1 MKKNIITLTLGLMT
15 VIGAGAQER
24 RNWNFTHGW
33 SDETLAYIE
42 QNITAGGDWTLESP
56 GNYQIGDREAG
67 PLTVNIDGTA
77 WEIPETQGLQFGAT
91 SAKHIVIAYDNQLG
105 YHGKQFLWING
116 SKDQDYFTIPKVAG
130 GDKIFIV
137 YESHKTTEER
147 GVECTTEGIYVDGTT
162 DQTVSKTLAI
172 DTVVYSVPE
181 AYGSA
186 GVDVT
191 FKATG
196 GYHLYRVCVGQ
207 ELYDDEPVVEKDK
220 VAYIYDS
227 GFEGYDK
234 AADMPLDLIT
244 YELPNRIENMELVEI
259 DAAQAGGSVTKDSLM
274 AFEAVVVSGAIR
286 KDNSMAQ
293 TVKEAVAYVPMV
305 NLSPELYET
314 WGFAKAVQTGM
325 NTLYVDTTAA
335 KSPLFEPS
343 SASTRPYV
351 DEDGNFSMFI
361 SGDGAAGYEAPQGS
375 YFANDSVLAWAGST
389 PVIHVH
395 NMERNAYIMVPYT
408 YPMGEPDES
417 FIDILPNAIKMV
429 MQTKKAV
436 VKTAKPT
443 VTTTLKKLAT
453 EVKFDC
459 STPNTTY
466 RYTTDGSDP
475 ATNGTAYTGP
485 FLVTEGGTIV
495 KVVAQG
501 DGYLPSDVVS
511 SDPVEVKDQVA
522 TPVISVAQETG
533 KSTVT
538 IECATPGTEIYYNFS
553 GVADQVSAEL
563 YLEPIAITEHSTVY
577 AFAIDATG
585 ELIQSE
591 TAQEAMLISGK
602 EVRKDILSHFDAN
615 EQEWNPNAGSSR
627 GYFYYTE
634 GYRYFTDEVIG
645 QETGKTPDG
654 QRDTVYNVYATV
666 DSVLTHNTGNGWEA
680 RTEGQGIVWERTPS
694 GHIIADGSTYNPATV
709 ADDHG
714 ENTNCCVS
722 FDAVKQTADGR
733 NEPYTASIQST
744 VRFKGPFDVITY
756 ISNKENS
763 GKAAAE
769 LYVSTDT
776 LQADSWQKVGD
787 LQMGDI
793 KRIWK
798 RTLLS
803 YEGTDE
809 VFVKVA
815 SAGGMAAVFDIY
827 VKNHGELSEEY
838 EDMVSGISN
847 AQPDGEIVRTEIYSL
862 SGTRLP
868 AMKRGIN
875 IVKEV
880 YANGTVK
887 ARKVVVR

>member
-1 MKKNIITLTLGLMT
+1 MKRNIITLTLCLLT
-15 VIGAGAQER
+15 AIGAWAQGSS
-24 RNWNFTHGW
+24 NWNFTHRW
-33 SDETLAYIE
+33 SDETLANIE
-42 QNITAGGDWTLESP
+42 QNITAVGGWTLESP

-116 SKDQDYFTIPKVAG
+116 SKDQDYFTIPKVAAG
-130 GDKIFIV
+130 EKIFVV
-137 YESHKTTEER
+137 YESHNKEEGRGFKTTTD
-147 GVECTTEGIYVDGTT
+147 GVFIDGTT
-162 DQTVSKTLAI
+162 DQTATSTISI
-172 DTVVYSVPE
+172 DTAVFCVQEY
-181 AYGSA
+181 YGVE

-191 FKATG
+191 FQATAG
-196 GYHLYRVCVGQ
+196 IHLYRICVGQ

-259 DAAQAGGSVTKDSLM
+259 DAAQADGSVTKDSLM
-274 AFEAVVVSGAIR
+274 AFEAVVVSGAMR

-314 WGFAKAVQTGM
+314 WGYAKAVKTGM

-335 KSPLFEPS
+335 KSTLFEPS

-361 SGDGAAGYEAPQGS
+361 SGDGAAGYDAPQGS

-485 FLVTEGGTIV
+485 FLITEAGTIV

-538 IECATPGTEIYYNFS
+538 IECATPGAEIYYNFS
-553 GVADQVSAEL
+553 GVADPAAAEL
-563 YLEPIAITEHSTVY
+563 YLEPITMTQHSTVY
-577 AFAIDATG
+577 AFATNY
-585 ELIQSE
+585 ELVQSE
-591 TAQEAMLISGK
+591 VASCLVTVPGESVRIDTLAYMNSNDEAYPTG
-602 EVRKDILSHFDAN
+602 DICKAFS
-615 EQEWNPNAGSSR
+615 
-627 GYFYYTE
+627 YYTTE
-634 GYRYFTDEVIG
+634 QAVDGAG
-645 QETGKTPDG
+645 QPLYDDLGNPIYLPSDLVFYL
-654 QRDTVYNVYATV
+654 DF
-666 DSVLTHNTGNGWEA
+666 GNGWA
-680 RTEGQGIVWERTPS
+680 VGSMGQRINNQTTAATAEVGTGVYGPLT
-694 GHIIADGSTYNPATV
+694 IADHGATDGAMSFLTTKSDTDPAS
-709 ADDHG
+709 AWL
-714 ENTNCCVS
+714 
-722 FDAVKQTADGR
+722 
-733 NEPYTASIQST
+733 QST
-744 VRFKGPFDVITY
+744 VKLQAPFDVVVFMTGQGAY
-756 ISNKENS
+756 GDSNS
-763 GKAAAE
+763 LE
-769 LYVSTDT
+769 LLVSP
-776 LQADSWQKVGD
+776 DSTQWTSLGMFTTIEMKNIERKV
-787 LQMGDI
+787 M
-793 KRIWK
+793 
-798 RTLLS
+798 S
-803 YEGTDE
+803 YEGSDNVYIKLRSVCDE
-809 VFVKVA
+809 
-815 SAGGMAAVFDIY
+815 GMKSTAIRTMIFDLM
-827 VKNHGELSEEY
+827 VLNHGELSEEY

>member
-33 SDETLAYIE
+33 SDETLANIE
-42 QNITAGGDWTLESP
+42 QNITSGGDWTLESP
-56 GNYQIGDREAG
+56 GNYQIGNREAG

-116 SKDQDYFTIPKVAG
+116 SKDQDYFTIPKVAAG
-130 GDKIFIV
+130 EKIFVV
-137 YESHKTTEER
+137 YESHNKEEER
-147 GVECTTEGIYVDGTT
+147 GFKTTTDGVFIDGTT
-162 DQTVSKTLAI
+162 DQTATSTISI
-172 DTVVYSVPE
+172 DTAVFCVQEY
-181 AYGSA
+181 YGVES
-186 GVDVT
+186 VDVT
-191 FKATG
+191 FQATAG
-196 GYHLYRVCVGQ
+196 IHLYRICVGQ

-259 DAAQAGGSVTKDSLM
+259 DAAQADGSVTKDSLM
-274 AFEAVVVSGAIR
+274 AFEAVVVSGAMR
-286 KDNSMAQ
+286 RDNSMAQ

-314 WGFAKAVQTGM
+314 WGYAKAVKTGM

-335 KSPLFEPS
+335 KSTLFEPS

-361 SGDGAAGYEAPQGS
+361 SGDGAAGYDAPQGS
-375 YFANDSVLAWAGST
+375 YFANDSVLAWAGCT

-485 FLVTEGGTIV
+485 FLITEAGTIV

-538 IECATPGTEIYYNFS
+538 IECATPGAEIYYNFS
-553 GVADQVSAEL
+553 GVADPAAAEL
-563 YLEPIAITEHSTVY
+563 YLEPITMTQHSTVY
-577 AFAIDATG
+577 AFATNY
-585 ELIQSE
+585 ELVQSE
-591 TAQEAMLISGK
+591 VASCLVTVPGESVRIDTLAYMNSNDEAYPTG
-602 EVRKDILSHFDAN
+602 DICKAFS
-615 EQEWNPNAGSSR
+615 
-627 GYFYYTE
+627 YYTTE
-634 GYRYFTDEVIG
+634 QAVDGAG
-645 QETGKTPDG
+645 QPLYDDLGNPI
-654 QRDTVYNVYATV
+654 YLPS
-666 DSVLTHNTGNGWEA
+666 DSVFYLDFGNGWA
-680 RTEGQGIVWERTPS
+680 VGSMGQRINNQTTAATAEVGTGVYGPLT
-694 GHIIADGSTYNPATV
+694 IADHGATDGAMSFLTTKSDTDPAS
-709 ADDHG
+709 AWL
-714 ENTNCCVS
+714 
-722 FDAVKQTADGR
+722 
-733 NEPYTASIQST
+733 QST
-744 VRFKGPFDVITY
+744 VKLQAPFDVVVFMTGQGAY
-756 ISNKENS
+756 GDSNS
-763 GKAAAE
+763 LE
-769 LYVSTDT
+769 LLVSP
-776 LQADSWQKVGD
+776 DSTQWTSLGMFTTIEMKNIERKV
-787 LQMGDI
+787 M
-793 KRIWK
+793 
-798 RTLLS
+798 S
-803 YEGTDE
+803 YEGSDNVYIKLRSVCDE
-809 VFVKVA
+809 
-815 SAGGMAAVFDIY
+815 GMKSTAIRTMIFDLM
-827 VKNHGELSEEY
+827 VLNHGKLSEEY

>member
-24 RNWNFTHGW
+24 RNWNFTHGY

-91 SAKHIVIAYDNQLG
+91 DAKHIIVAYDNQNG
-105 YHGKQFLWING
+105 FHGKQFLWING
-116 SKDQDYFTIPKVAG
+116 SMDQDYFTIPKVAG

-259 DAAQAGGSVTKDSLM
+259 DAAQADGSVTKDSLM
-274 AFEAVVVSGAIR
+274 AFEAVVVSGAMR

-305 NLSPELYET
+305 NLSPELYDT
-314 WGFAKAVQTGM
+314 WGFAKAAKTGM

-335 KSPLFEPS
+335 KSTLFEPS

-485 FLVTEGGTIV
+485 FLVTEAGTIV

-538 IECATPGTEIYYNFS
+538 IECATPGAEIYYNFS
-553 GVADQVSAEL
+553 GVADPAAAEL
-563 YLEPIAITEHSTVY
+563 YLEPITMTQHSTVY
-577 AFAIDATG
+577 AFATNY
-585 ELIQSE
+585 ELVQSE
-591 TAQEAMLISGK
+591 VASCLVTVPGESVRIDTLAYMNSNDEAYPTG
-602 EVRKDILSHFDAN
+602 DICKAFS
-615 EQEWNPNAGSSR
+615 
-627 GYFYYTE
+627 YYTTE
-634 GYRYFTDEVIG
+634 QAVDGAG
-645 QETGKTPDG
+645 QPLYDDLGNPI
-654 QRDTVYNVYATV
+654 YLPS
-666 DSVLTHNTGNGWEA
+666 DSVFYLDFGNGWA
-680 RTEGQGIVWERTPS
+680 VGSMGQRINNQTTAATAEVGTGVYGPLT
-694 GHIIADGSTYNPATV
+694 IADHGATDGAMSFLTTKSDTDPAS
-709 ADDHG
+709 AWL
-714 ENTNCCVS
+714 
-722 FDAVKQTADGR
+722 
-733 NEPYTASIQST
+733 QST
-744 VRFKGPFDVITY
+744 VKLQAPFDVVVFMTGQGAY
-756 ISNKENS
+756 GDSNTL
-763 GKAAAE
+763 E
-769 LYVSTDT
+769 LLVSP
-776 LQADSWQKVGD
+776 DSTQWTSLGMFTTIEMKNIERKV
-787 LQMGDI
+787 M
-793 KRIWK
+793 
-798 RTLLS
+798 S
-803 YEGTDE
+803 YEGSDNVYIKLRSVCDE
-809 VFVKVA
+809 
-815 SAGGMAAVFDIY
+815 GMKSTAIRTMIFDLM
-827 VKNHGELSEEY
+827 VLNHGKLSEEY
-838 EDMVSGISN
+838 EDYADGIETVTPN
-847 AQPDGEIVRTEIYSL
+847 HGEPVRTEVYSIG
-862 SGTRLP
+862 GTRLP
-868 AMKRGIN
+868 NMQRGIN
-875 IVKEV
+875 IVKEI
-880 YANGTVK
+880 YADGSVK
-887 ARKVVVR
+887 ARKVVVK

>member
-33 SDETLAYIE
+33 SDETLANIE
-42 QNITAGGDWTLESP
+42 QNITSGGDWTLESP
-56 GNYQIGDREAG
+56 GNYQIGNREAG

-116 SKDQDYFTIPKVAG
+116 SKDQDYFTIPKVAAG
-130 GDKIFIV
+130 EKIFVV
-137 YESHKTTEER
+137 YESHNKEEER
-147 GVECTTEGIYVDGTT
+147 GFKATTDGVFIDGTT
-162 DQTVSKTLAI
+162 DQTATSTISI
-172 DTVVYSVPE
+172 DTAVFCVQEY
-181 AYGSA
+181 YGVES
-186 GVDVT
+186 VDVT
-191 FKATG
+191 FQATAG
-196 GYHLYRVCVGQ
+196 IHLYRICVGQ

-259 DAAQAGGSVTKDSLM
+259 DAAQADGSVTKDSLM
-274 AFEAVVVSGAIR
+274 AFEAVVVSGAMR

-314 WGFAKAVQTGM
+314 WGYAKAVKTGM

-335 KSPLFEPS
+335 KSTLFEPS

-361 SGDGAAGYEAPQGS
+361 SGDGAAGYDAPQGS

-485 FLVTEGGTIV
+485 FLITEAGTIV

-538 IECATPGTEIYYNFS
+538 IECATPGAEIYYNFS
-553 GVADQVSAEL
+553 GVADPAAAEL
-563 YLEPIAITEHSTVY
+563 YLEPITMTQHSTVY
-577 AFAIDATG
+577 AFATNY
-585 ELIQSE
+585 ELVQSE
-591 TAQEAMLISGK
+591 VASCLVTVPGESVRIDTLAYMNSNDEAYPTG
-602 EVRKDILSHFDAN
+602 DICKAFS
-615 EQEWNPNAGSSR
+615 
-627 GYFYYTE
+627 YYTTE
-634 GYRYFTDEVIG
+634 QAVDGAG
-645 QETGKTPDG
+645 QPLYDDLGNPI
-654 QRDTVYNVYATV
+654 YLPS
-666 DSVLTHNTGNGWEA
+666 DSVFYLDFGNGWA
-680 RTEGQGIVWERTPS
+680 VGSMGQRINNQTTAATAEVGTGVYGPLT
-694 GHIIADGSTYNPATV
+694 IADHGATDGAMSFLTTKSDTDPAS
-709 ADDHG
+709 AWL
-714 ENTNCCVS
+714 
-722 FDAVKQTADGR
+722 
-733 NEPYTASIQST
+733 QST
-744 VRFKGPFDVITY
+744 VKLQAPFDVVVFMTGQGAY
-756 ISNKENS
+756 GDSNS
-763 GKAAAE
+763 LE
-769 LYVSTDT
+769 LLVSP
-776 LQADSWQKVGD
+776 DSTQWTSLGMFTTIEMKNIERKV
-787 LQMGDI
+787 M
-793 KRIWK
+793 
-798 RTLLS
+798 S
-803 YEGTDE
+803 YEGSDNVYIKLRSVCDE
-809 VFVKVA
+809 
-815 SAGGMAAVFDIY
+815 GMKSTAIRTMIFDLM
-827 VKNHGELSEEY
+827 VLNHGKLSEEY

>member
-33 SDETLAYIE
+33 SDETLANIE
-42 QNITAGGDWTLESP
+42 QNITSGGGWTLESP

-67 PLTVNIDGTA
+67 PLTVNVNGEE
-77 WEIPETQGLQFGAT
+77 WVIPETQGLLFGAT

-116 SKDQDYFTIPKVAG
+116 SKDQDYFTIPKVAAG
-130 GDKIFIV
+130 EKIFVV
-137 YESHKTTEER
+137 YESHNKEEER
-147 GVECTTEGIYVDGTT
+147 GFKTTTDGVFIDGTT
-162 DQTVSKTLAI
+162 DQTATSTISI
-172 DTVVYSVPE
+172 DTAVFCVQEY
-181 AYGSA
+181 YGVES
-186 GVDVT
+186 VDVT
-191 FKATG
+191 FQATAG
-196 GYHLYRVCVGQ
+196 IHLYRICVGQ

-259 DAAQAGGSVTKDSLM
+259 DAAQADGSVTKDSLM
-274 AFEAVVVSGAIR
+274 AFEAVVVSGAMR

-314 WGFAKAVQTGM
+314 WGYAKAVKTGM

-335 KSPLFEPS
+335 KSTLFEPS

-361 SGDGAAGYEAPQGS
+361 SGDGAAGYDAPQGS

-485 FLVTEGGTIV
+485 FLITEAGTIV

-538 IECATPGTEIYYNFS
+538 IECATPGAEIYYNFS
-553 GVADQVSAEL
+553 GVADPAAAEL
-563 YLEPIAITEHSTVY
+563 YLEPITMTQHSTVY
-577 AFAIDATG
+577 AFATNY
-585 ELIQSE
+585 ELVQSE
-591 TAQEAMLISGK
+591 VASCLVTVPGESVRIDTLAYMNSNDEAYPTG
-602 EVRKDILSHFDAN
+602 DICKAFS
-615 EQEWNPNAGSSR
+615 
-627 GYFYYTE
+627 YYTTE
-634 GYRYFTDEVIG
+634 QAVDGAG
-645 QETGKTPDG
+645 QPLYDDLGNPI
-654 QRDTVYNVYATV
+654 YLPS
-666 DSVLTHNTGNGWEA
+666 DSVFYLDFGNGWA
-680 RTEGQGIVWERTPS
+680 VGSMGQRINNQTTAATAEVSTGVYGPLT
-694 GHIIADGSTYNPATV
+694 IADHGATDGAMSFLTTKSDTDPAS
-709 ADDHG
+709 AWL
-714 ENTNCCVS
+714 
-722 FDAVKQTADGR
+722 
-733 NEPYTASIQST
+733 QST
-744 VRFKGPFDVITY
+744 VKLQAPFDVVVFMTGQGAY
-756 ISNKENS
+756 GDSNS
-763 GKAAAE
+763 LE
-769 LYVSTDT
+769 LLVSP
-776 LQADSWQKVGD
+776 DSTQWTSLGMFTTIEMKNIERKV
-787 LQMGDI
+787 M
-793 KRIWK
+793 
-798 RTLLS
+798 S
-803 YEGTDE
+803 YEGSDNVYIKLRSVCDE
-809 VFVKVA
+809 
-815 SAGGMAAVFDIY
+815 GMKSTAIRTMIFDLM
-827 VKNHGELSEEY
+827 VLNHGELSEEY

-875 IVKEV
+875 IMKEV

>member
-33 SDETLAYIE
+33 SDETLANIE
-42 QNITAGGDWTLESP
+42 QNITAGGGWTLESP
-56 GNYQIGDREAG
+56 GNYQIGNREAG

-116 SKDQDYFTIPKVAG
+116 SKDQDYFTIPKVAAG
-130 GDKIFIV
+130 EKIFVV
-137 YESHKTTEER
+137 YESHNKEEER
-147 GVECTTEGIYVDGTT
+147 GFKTTTDGVFIDGTT
-162 DQTVSKTLAI
+162 DQTATSTISI
-172 DTVVYSVPE
+172 DTAVFCVQEY
-181 AYGSA
+181 YGVES
-186 GVDVT
+186 VDVT
-191 FKATG
+191 FQATAG
-196 GYHLYRVCVGQ
+196 IHLYRICVGQ

-259 DAAQAGGSVTKDSLM
+259 DAAQADGSVTKDSLM
-274 AFEAVVVSGAIR
+274 AFEAVVVSGAMR

-314 WGFAKAVQTGM
+314 WGYAKAVKTGM

-335 KSPLFEPS
+335 KSTLFEPS

-361 SGDGAAGYEAPQGS
+361 SGDGAAGYDAPQGS

-485 FLVTEGGTIV
+485 FLITEAGTIV

-538 IECATPGTEIYYNFS
+538 IECATPGAEIYYNFS
-553 GVADQVSAEL
+553 GVADPAAAEL
-563 YLEPIAITEHSTVY
+563 YLEPITMTQHSTVY
-577 AFAIDATG
+577 AFATNY
-585 ELIQSE
+585 ELVQSE
-591 TAQEAMLISGK
+591 VASCLVTVPGESVRIDTLAYMNSNDEAYPTG
-602 EVRKDILSHFDAN
+602 DICKAFS
-615 EQEWNPNAGSSR
+615 
-627 GYFYYTE
+627 YYTTE
-634 GYRYFTDEVIG
+634 QAVDGAG
-645 QETGKTPDG
+645 QPLYDDLGNPI
-654 QRDTVYNVYATV
+654 YLPS
-666 DSVLTHNTGNGWEA
+666 DSVFYLDFGNGWA
-680 RTEGQGIVWERTPS
+680 VGSMGQRINNQTTAATAEVGTGVYGPLT
-694 GHIIADGSTYNPATV
+694 IADHGATDGAMSFLTTKSDTDPAS
-709 ADDHG
+709 AWL
-714 ENTNCCVS
+714 
-722 FDAVKQTADGR
+722 
-733 NEPYTASIQST
+733 QST
-744 VRFKGPFDVITY
+744 VKLQAPFDVVVFMTGQGAY
-756 ISNKENS
+756 GDSNS
-763 GKAAAE
+763 LE
-769 LYVSTDT
+769 LLVSP
-776 LQADSWQKVGD
+776 DSTQWTSLGMFTTIEMKNIERKV
-787 LQMGDI
+787 M
-793 KRIWK
+793 
-798 RTLLS
+798 S
-803 YEGTDE
+803 YEGSDNVYIKLRSVCDE
-809 VFVKVA
+809 
-815 SAGGMAAVFDIY
+815 GMKSTAIRTMIFDLM
-827 VKNHGELSEEY
+827 VLNHGELSEEY

>member
-33 SDETLAYIE
+33 SDETLANIE
-42 QNITAGGDWTLESP
+42 QNITSGGDWTLESP
-56 GNYQIGDREAG
+56 GNYQIGNREAG

-116 SKDQDYFTIPKVAG
+116 SKDQDYFTIPKVAAG
-130 GDKIFIV
+130 EKIFVV
-137 YESHKTTEER
+137 YESHNKEEER
-147 GVECTTEGIYVDGTT
+147 GFKTTTDGVFIDGTT
-162 DQTVSKTLAI
+162 DQTATSTISI
-172 DTVVYSVPE
+172 DTAVFCVQEY
-181 AYGSA
+181 YGVES
-186 GVDVT
+186 VDVT
-191 FKATG
+191 FQATAG
-196 GYHLYRVCVGQ
+196 IHLYRICVGQ

-259 DAAQAGGSVTKDSLM
+259 DAAQADGSVTKDSLM
-274 AFEAVVVSGAIR
+274 AFEAVVVSGAMR

-314 WGFAKAVQTGM
+314 WGYAKAVKTGM

-335 KSPLFEPS
+335 KSTLFEPS

-361 SGDGAAGYEAPQGS
+361 SGDGAAGYDAPQGS

-485 FLVTEGGTIV
+485 FLITEAGTIV

-538 IECATPGTEIYYNFS
+538 IECATPGAEIYYNFS
-553 GVADQVSAEL
+553 GVADPAAAEL
-563 YLEPIAITEHSTVY
+563 YLEPITMTQHSTVY
-577 AFAIDATG
+577 AFATNY
-585 ELIQSE
+585 ELVQSE
-591 TAQEAMLISGK
+591 VASCLVTVPGESVRIDTLAYMNSNDEAYPTG
-602 EVRKDILSHFDAN
+602 DICKAFS
-615 EQEWNPNAGSSR
+615 
-627 GYFYYTE
+627 YYTTE
-634 GYRYFTDEVIG
+634 QAVDGAG
-645 QETGKTPDG
+645 QPLYDDLGNPI
-654 QRDTVYNVYATV
+654 YLPS
-666 DSVLTHNTGNGWEA
+666 DSVFYQDFGNGWA
-680 RTEGQGIVWERTPS
+680 VGSMGQRINNQTTAATAEIGTGVYGPLT
-694 GHIIADGSTYNPATV
+694 IADHGATDGAMSFLKTNSDTDPAS
-709 ADDHG
+709 AWL
-714 ENTNCCVS
+714 
-722 FDAVKQTADGR
+722 
-733 NEPYTASIQST
+733 QST
-744 VRFKGPFDVITY
+744 VKLQAPFDVVVFMTGQGAY
-756 ISNKENS
+756 GDSNS
-763 GKAAAE
+763 LE
-769 LYVSTDT
+769 LLVSP
-776 LQADSWQKVGD
+776 DSMQWTSLGMFTTIEMKNIERKV
-787 LQMGDI
+787 M
-793 KRIWK
+793 
-798 RTLLS
+798 S
-803 YEGTDE
+803 YEGSDNVYIKLRSVCDE
-809 VFVKVA
+809 
-815 SAGGMAAVFDIY
+815 GMKSTAIRTMIFDLM
-827 VKNHGELSEEY
+827 VLNHGELSEEY
-838 EDMVSGISN
+838 EDYADGIETVMPN
-847 AQPDGEIVRTEIYSL
+847 HGEPVRTEVYSIG
-862 SGTRLP
+862 GTRLP
-868 AMKRGIN
+868 NMQRGIN
-875 IVKEV
+875 IVKEI
-880 YANGTVK
+880 YADGSVK
-887 ARKVVVR
+887 ARKVVVK

>member
-1 MKKNIITLTLGLMT
+1 MKKNIITLTLGLLT
-15 VIGAGAQER
+15 AIGAWAQGSS
-24 RNWNFTHGW
+24 NWNFTHGW
-33 SDETLAYIE
+33 SEETLANIE
-42 QNITAGGDWTLESP
+42 QNITSGGDWTLESP
-56 GNYQIGDREAG
+56 GNYQIGNREAG

-116 SKDQDYFTIPKVAG
+116 SKDQDYFTIPKVAAG
-130 GDKIFIV
+130 EKIFVV
-137 YESHKTTEER
+137 YESHNKEEER
-147 GVECTTEGIYVDGTT
+147 GFKTTTDGVFIDGTT
-162 DQTVSKTLAI
+162 DQTATSTIGI
-172 DTVVYSVPE
+172 DTAVFCVQEY
-181 AYGSA
+181 YGVES
-186 GVDVT
+186 VDVT
-191 FKATG
+191 FQATAG
-196 GYHLYRVCVGQ
+196 IHLYRICVGQ
-207 ELYDDEPVVEKDK
+207 ELYDNEPVVEKDK

-259 DAAQAGGSVTKDSLM
+259 DAAQADGSVTKDSLM
-274 AFEAVVVSGAIR
+274 AFEAVVVSGAMR

-305 NLSPELYET
+305 SLSPELYET
-314 WGFAKAVQTGM
+314 WGYAKAVKTGM

-335 KSPLFEPS
+335 KSTLFEPS

-361 SGDGAAGYEAPQGS
+361 SGDGAAGYDAPQGS

-485 FLVTEGGTIV
+485 FLITEAGTIV

-538 IECATPGTEIYYNFS
+538 IECATPGAEIYYNFS
-553 GVADQVSAEL
+553 GVADPAAAEL
-563 YLEPIAITEHSTVY
+563 YLEPITMTQHSTVY

-627 GYFYYTE
+627 G
-634 GYRYFTDEVIG
+634 
-645 QETGKTPDG
+645 
-654 QRDTVYNVYATV
+654 
-666 DSVLTHNTGNGWEA
+666 
-680 RTEGQGIVWERTPS
+680 
-694 GHIIADGSTYNPATV
+694 
-709 ADDHG
+709 
-714 ENTNCCVS
+714 
-722 FDAVKQTADGR
+722 
-733 NEPYTASIQST
+733 
-744 VRFKGPFDVITY
+744 
-756 ISNKENS
+756 
-763 GKAAAE
+763 
-769 LYVSTDT
+769 
-776 LQADSWQKVGD
+776 
-787 LQMGDI
+787 
-793 KRIWK
+793 
-798 RTLLS
+798 
-803 YEGTDE
+803 
-809 VFVKVA
+809 
-815 SAGGMAAVFDIY
+815 
-827 VKNHGELSEEY
+827 
-838 EDMVSGISN
+838 
-847 AQPDGEIVRTEIYSL
+847 
-862 SGTRLP
+862 
-868 AMKRGIN
+868 
-875 IVKEV
+875 
-880 YANGTVK
+880 
-887 ARKVVVR
+887 

>member
-56 GNYQIGDREAG
+56 GNYQIGDREVG

-91 SAKHIVIAYDNQLG
+91 DAKHIIVAYDNQNG

-259 DAAQAGGSVTKDSLM
+259 DAAQADGSVTKDSLM
-274 AFEAVVVSGAIR
+274 AFEAVVVSGAMR

-305 NLSPELYET
+305 NLSTGLYET
-314 WGFAKAVQTGM
+314 WGYAKAVKTGM

-335 KSPLFEPS
+335 KSTLFEPS

-485 FLVTEGGTIV
+485 FLVTEAGTIV

-538 IECATPGTEIYYNFS
+538 IECTTPGAEIYYNFS
-553 GVADQVSAEL
+553 GVADLASAEL
-563 YLEPIAITEHSTVY
+563 YLEPITMTQHSTVY
-577 AFAIDATG
+577 AFATNY
-585 ELIQSE
+585 ELVQSE
-591 TAQEAMLISGK
+591 VASCLVTVPGESVRIDTLAYMNSNDEAYPTG
-602 EVRKDILSHFDAN
+602 DICKAFS
-615 EQEWNPNAGSSR
+615 
-627 GYFYYTE
+627 YYTTE
-634 GYRYFTDEVIG
+634 QAVDGAG
-645 QETGKTPDG
+645 QPLYDDLGNPI
-654 QRDTVYNVYATV
+654 YLPS
-666 DSVLTHNTGNGWEA
+666 DSVFYKDFGNGWA
-680 RTEGQGIVWERTPS
+680 VGSMGQRINNQTTAATAEVGTGVYGPLT
-694 GHIIADGSTYNPATV
+694 IADHGATDGAMSFLKTNSDTDPAS
-709 ADDHG
+709 AWL
-714 ENTNCCVS
+714 
-722 FDAVKQTADGR
+722 
-733 NEPYTASIQST
+733 QST
-744 VRFKGPFDVITY
+744 VKLQAPFDVVVFMTGQGAY
-756 ISNKENS
+756 GDSNS
-763 GKAAAE
+763 LE
-769 LYVSTDT
+769 LLVSP
-776 LQADSWQKVGD
+776 DSMQWTSLGMFTTIEMKNIERKV
-787 LQMGDI
+787 M
-793 KRIWK
+793 
-798 RTLLS
+798 S
-803 YEGTDE
+803 YEGSDNVYIKLRSVCDE
-809 VFVKVA
+809 
-815 SAGGMAAVFDIY
+815 GMKSTAIRTMIFDLM
-827 VKNHGELSEEY
+827 VLNHGELSEEY
-838 EDMVSGISN
+838 EDYADGIETVMPN
-847 AQPDGEIVRTEIYSL
+847 HGEPVRTEVYSIG
-862 SGTRLP
+862 GTRLP
-868 AMKRGIN
+868 NMQRGIN
-875 IVKEV
+875 IVKEI
-880 YANGTVK
+880 YADGSVK
-887 ARKVVVR
+887 ARKVVVK

>member
-91 SAKHIVIAYDNQLG
+91 DAKHIIVAYDNQNG

-147 GVECTTEGIYVDGTT
+147 GVECTTEGIYVDGAT

-259 DAAQAGGSVTKDSLM
+259 DAAQADGSVTKDSLM
-274 AFEAVVVSGAIR
+274 AFEAVVVSGAMR

-293 TVKEAVAYVPMV
+293 TMKEAVAYVPMV

-314 WGFAKAVQTGM
+314 WGYAMAVQTGM

-335 KSPLFEPS
+335 KSTLFEPS

-375 YFANDSVLAWAGST
+375 YFANDSVLAWASST

-485 FLVTEGGTIV
+485 FLVTEAGTIV

-553 GVADQVSAEL
+553 GVADPAAAEL
-563 YLEPIAITEHSTVY
+563 YLEPITMTQHSTVY
-577 AFAIDATG
+577 AFATNY
-585 ELIQSE
+585 ELVQSE
-591 TAQEAMLISGK
+591 VASCLVTVPGESVRIDTLAYMNSNDEAYPTG
-602 EVRKDILSHFDAN
+602 DICKAFS
-615 EQEWNPNAGSSR
+615 
-627 GYFYYTE
+627 YYTTE
-634 GYRYFTDEVIG
+634 QAVDGAG
-645 QETGKTPDG
+645 QPLYDDLGNPI
-654 QRDTVYNVYATV
+654 YLPS
-666 DSVLTHNTGNGWEA
+666 DSVFYKDFGNGWA
-680 RTEGQGIVWERTPS
+680 VGSMGQRINNQTTAATAEVGTGVYGPLT
-694 GHIIADGSTYNPATV
+694 IADHGATDGAMSFLKTNSDTDPAS
-709 ADDHG
+709 AWL
-714 ENTNCCVS
+714 
-722 FDAVKQTADGR
+722 
-733 NEPYTASIQST
+733 QST
-744 VRFKGPFDVITY
+744 VKLQAPFDVVVFMTGQGAY
-756 ISNKENS
+756 GDSNS
-763 GKAAAE
+763 LE
-769 LYVSTDT
+769 LLVSP
-776 LQADSWQKVGD
+776 DSMQWTSLGMFTTIEMKNIERKV
-787 LQMGDI
+787 M
-793 KRIWK
+793 
-798 RTLLS
+798 S
-803 YEGTDE
+803 YEGSDNVYIKLRSVCDE
-809 VFVKVA
+809 
-815 SAGGMAAVFDIY
+815 GMKSTAIRTMIFDLM
-827 VKNHGELSEEY
+827 VLNHGELSEEY
-838 EDMVSGISN
+838 EDYADGIETVMPN
-847 AQPDGEIVRTEIYSL
+847 HGEPVRTEVYSIG
-862 SGTRLP
+862 GTRMP
-868 AMKRGIN
+868 NMQRGIN
-875 IVKEV
+875 IVKEI
-880 YANGTVK
+880 YADGSVK
-887 ARKVVVR
+887 ARKVVVK

>member
-91 SAKHIVIAYDNQLG
+91 DAKHIIVAYDNQNG

-147 GVECTTEGIYVDGTT
+147 GVECTTEGIYVDGAT

-259 DAAQAGGSVTKDSLM
+259 DAAQADGSVTKDSLM
-274 AFEAVVVSGAIR
+274 AFEAVVVSGAMR

-314 WGFAKAVQTGM
+314 WSYAMAVQTGM

-335 KSPLFEPS
+335 KSTLFEPS

-361 SGDGAAGYEAPQGS
+361 SGDGADGYEAPQGS

-485 FLVTEGGTIV
+485 FLVTEAGTIV

-538 IECATPGTEIYYNFS
+538 IECATPGAEIYYNFS
-553 GVADQVSAEL
+553 GVADPAAAEL
-563 YLEPIAITEHSTVY
+563 YLEPITMTQHSTVY
-577 AFAIDATG
+577 AFATNY
-585 ELIQSE
+585 ELVQSE
-591 TAQEAMLISGK
+591 VASCLVTVPGESVRIDTLAYMNSNDEAYHTG
-602 EVRKDILSHFDAN
+602 DICKAFS
-615 EQEWNPNAGSSR
+615 
-627 GYFYYTE
+627 YYTTE
-634 GYRYFTDEVIG
+634 QAVDGAG
-645 QETGKTPDG
+645 QPLYDDLGNPI
-654 QRDTVYNVYATV
+654 YLPS
-666 DSVLTHNTGNGWEA
+666 DSVFYKDFGNGWA
-680 RTEGQGIVWERTPS
+680 VGSMGQRINNQTTAATAEVGTGVYGPLT
-694 GHIIADGSTYNPATV
+694 IADHGATDGAMSFLKTNSDTDPAS
-709 ADDHG
+709 AWL
-714 ENTNCCVS
+714 
-722 FDAVKQTADGR
+722 
-733 NEPYTASIQST
+733 QST
-744 VRFKGPFDVITY
+744 VKLQAPFDVVVFMTGQGAY
-756 ISNKENS
+756 GDSNS
-763 GKAAAE
+763 LE
-769 LYVSTDT
+769 LLVSP
-776 LQADSWQKVGD
+776 DSMQWTSLGMFTTIEMKNIERKV
-787 LQMGDI
+787 M
-793 KRIWK
+793 
-798 RTLLS
+798 S
-803 YEGTDE
+803 YEGSDNVYIKLRSVCDE
-809 VFVKVA
+809 
-815 SAGGMAAVFDIY
+815 GMKSTAIRTMIFDLM
-827 VKNHGELSEEY
+827 VLNHGELSEEY
-838 EDMVSGISN
+838 EDYADGIETVMPN
-847 AQPDGEIVRTEIYSL
+847 HGEPVRTEVYSIG
-862 SGTRLP
+862 GTRLP
-868 AMKRGIN
+868 NMQRGIN
-875 IVKEV
+875 IVKEI
-880 YANGTVK
+880 YADGSVK
-887 ARKVVVR
+887 ARKVVVK

>member
-1 MKKNIITLTLGLMT
+1 MKKIVTTSLCLLMAFAT
-15 VIGAGAQER
+15 TAQER
-24 RNWNFTHGW
+24 NNWNFTHGW
-33 SDETLAYIE
+33 SDETIVNIE
-42 QNITAGGDWTLESP
+42 QAVVNSDGWTIEKGHPEGRYVTDARTP
-56 GNYQIGDREAG
+56 GTE
-67 PLTVNIDGTA
+67 LTVNVDGQP
-77 WEIPETQGLQFGAT
+77 WVIPETKGLLFGA
-91 SAKHIVIAYDNQLG
+91 SSSNHIGIAFDDAYG
-105 YHGKQFLWING
+105 FWGKTFLWING
-116 SKDQDYFTIPKVAG
+116 SKTEDTFTIPNVNG
-130 GDKIFIV
+130 NDRIFIV
-137 YESHKTTEER
+137 YEPAMEGQTR
-147 GVECTTEGIYVDGTT
+147 GFKAITEGVYVDGTDPNDGIT
-162 DQTVSKTLAI
+162 QVETSVL
-172 DTVVYSVPE
+172 DTAVFKVEPL
-181 AYGSA
+181 YGMESTN
-186 GVDVT
+186 VT
-191 FKATG
+191 FQATAG
-196 GYHLYRVCVGQ
+196 FYIYRVCVGQ
-207 ELYDDEPVVEKDK
+207 ELDDDEPVVEKDK

-259 DAAQAGGSVTKDSLM
+259 DAAQADGSVTKDSLM
-274 AFEAVVVSGAIR
+274 AFEAVVVSGAMR

-305 NLSPELYET
+305 NLSPELYDT

-361 SGDGAAGYEAPQGS
+361 SGDGADGYEAPQGS

-459 STPNTTY
+459 STLNTTY

-485 FLVTEGGTIV
+485 FLVTEAGTIV

-553 GVADQVSAEL
+553 GVADPAAAEL
-563 YLEPIAITEHSTVY
+563 YLEPITMTQHSTVY
-577 AFAIDATG
+577 AFATNY
-585 ELIQSE
+585 ELVQSE
-591 TAQEAMLISGK
+591 VASCLVTVPGESVRIDTLAYMNSNDEAYPTG
-602 EVRKDILSHFDAN
+602 DICKAFS
-615 EQEWNPNAGSSR
+615 
-627 GYFYYTE
+627 YYTTE
-634 GYRYFTDEVIG
+634 QAVDGAG
-645 QETGKTPDG
+645 QPLYDDLGNPI
-654 QRDTVYNVYATV
+654 YLPS
-666 DSVLTHNTGNGWEA
+666 DSVFYQDFGNGWA
-680 RTEGQGIVWERTPS
+680 VGSMGQRINNQTTAATAEVGTGVYGPLT
-694 GHIIADGSTYNPATV
+694 IADHGATDGAMSFLKTNSDTDPAS
-709 ADDHG
+709 AWL
-714 ENTNCCVS
+714 
-722 FDAVKQTADGR
+722 
-733 NEPYTASIQST
+733 QST
-744 VRFKGPFDVITY
+744 VKLQAPFDVVVFMTGQGAY
-756 ISNKENS
+756 GDSNS
-763 GKAAAE
+763 LE
-769 LYVSTDT
+769 LLVSP
-776 LQADSWQKVGD
+776 DSMQWTSLGMFTTIEMKNIERKV
-787 LQMGDI
+787 M
-793 KRIWK
+793 
-798 RTLLS
+798 S
-803 YEGTDE
+803 YEGSDNVYIKLRSVCDE
-809 VFVKVA
+809 
-815 SAGGMAAVFDIY
+815 GMKSTAIRTMIFDLM
-827 VKNHGELSEEY
+827 VLNHGELSEEY
-838 EDMVSGISN
+838 EDYADGIETVMPN
-847 AQPDGEIVRTEIYSL
+847 HGEPVRTEVYSIG
-862 SGTRLP
+862 GTRLP
-868 AMKRGIN
+868 NMQRGIN
-875 IVKEV
+875 IVKEI
-880 YANGTVK
+880 YADGSVK
-887 ARKVVVR
+887 ARKVVVK

>member
-24 RNWNFTHGW
+24 RNWNFTHGY

-77 WEIPETQGLQFGAT
+77 WEIPETQGLIFGAT
-91 SAKHIVIAYDNQLG
+91 DAKHIIVAYDNQNG

-172 DTVVYSVPE
+172 DTVVYRVPE

-191 FKATG
+191 FNATG

-259 DAAQAGGSVTKDSLM
+259 DAAQADGSVTKDSLM

-305 NLSPELYET
+305 NLSPELYDT
-314 WGFAKAVQTGM
+314 WGFAKAAKTGM

-335 KSPLFEPS
+335 KSTLFEPS

-361 SGDGAAGYEAPQGS
+361 SGDGAAGYDAPQGS

-485 FLVTEGGTIV
+485 FLVTEAGTIV

-538 IECATPGTEIYYNFS
+538 IECATPGAEIYYNYS
-553 GVADQVSAEL
+553 GVADPAAAEL
-563 YLEPIAITEHSTVY
+563 YLEPITMTQHSTVY
-577 AFAIDATG
+577 AFATNY
-585 ELIQSE
+585 ELVQSE
-591 TAQEAMLISGK
+591 VASCLVTVPGESVRIDTLAYMNSNDEAYPTG
-602 EVRKDILSHFDAN
+602 DICKAFS
-615 EQEWNPNAGSSR
+615 
-627 GYFYYTE
+627 YYTTE
-634 GYRYFTDEVIG
+634 QAVDGAG
-645 QETGKTPDG
+645 QPLYDDLGNPI
-654 QRDTVYNVYATV
+654 YLPS
-666 DSVLTHNTGNGWEA
+666 DSVFYQDFGNGWA
-680 RTEGQGIVWERTPS
+680 VGSMGQRINNQTTAATAEIGTGVYGPLT
-694 GHIIADGSTYNPATV
+694 IADHGATDGAMSFLKTNSDTDPAS
-709 ADDHG
+709 AWL
-714 ENTNCCVS
+714 
-722 FDAVKQTADGR
+722 
-733 NEPYTASIQST
+733 QST
-744 VRFKGPFDVITY
+744 VKLQAPFDVVVFMTGQGAY
-756 ISNKENS
+756 GDSNS
-763 GKAAAE
+763 LE
-769 LYVSTDT
+769 LLVSP
-776 LQADSWQKVGD
+776 DSMQWTSLGMFTTIEMKNIERKV
-787 LQMGDI
+787 M
-793 KRIWK
+793 
-798 RTLLS
+798 S
-803 YEGTDE
+803 YEGSDNVYIKLRSVCDE
-809 VFVKVA
+809 
-815 SAGGMAAVFDIY
+815 GMKSTAIRTMIFDLM
-827 VKNHGELSEEY
+827 VLNHGELSEEY
-838 EDMVSGISN
+838 EDYADGIETVMPN
-847 AQPDGEIVRTEIYSL
+847 HGEPVRTEVYSIG
-862 SGTRLP
+862 GTRLP
-868 AMKRGIN
+868 NMQRGIN
-875 IVKEV
+875 IVKEI
-880 YANGTVK
+880 YADGSVK
-887 ARKVVVR
+887 ARKVVVK

>member
-1 MKKNIITLTLGLMT
+1 MKKIVTTSLCLLMAFAT
-15 VIGAGAQER
+15 TAQER
-24 RNWNFTHGW
+24 NNWNFTHGW
-33 SDETLAYIE
+33 SDETIVNIE
-42 QNITAGGDWTLESP
+42 QAVVNSDGWTIEKGHPEGRYVTDARTP
-56 GNYQIGDREAG
+56 GTE
-67 PLTVNIDGTA
+67 LTVNVDGQP
-77 WEIPETQGLQFGAT
+77 WVIPETKGLLFGA
-91 SAKHIVIAYDNQLG
+91 SSSNHIGIAFDDAYG
-105 YHGKQFLWING
+105 FWGKTFLWING
-116 SKDQDYFTIPKVAG
+116 SKTEDTFTIPNVNG
-130 GDKIFIV
+130 NDRIFIV
-137 YESHKTTEER
+137 YEPAMEGQTR
-147 GVECTTEGIYVDGTT
+147 GFKAITEGVYVDGTDPNDGIT
-162 DQTVSKTLAI
+162 QVETSVL
-172 DTVVYSVPE
+172 DTAVFKVEPL
-181 AYGSA
+181 YGMESTN
-186 GVDVT
+186 VT
-191 FKATG
+191 FQATAG
-196 GYHLYRVCVGQ
+196 FYIYRVCVGQ

-274 AFEAVVVSGAIR
+274 AFEAVVVSGAMR

-314 WGFAKAVQTGM
+314 WGYAKAVKTGM

-335 KSPLFEPS
+335 KSTLFEPS

-443 VTTTLKKLAT
+443 VTTTMKKLAT

-485 FLVTEGGTIV
+485 FLVTEAGTIV

-553 GVADQVSAEL
+553 GVADPAAAEL
-563 YLEPIAITEHSTVY
+563 YLEPITMTQHSTVY
-577 AFAIDATG
+577 AFATNY
-585 ELIQSE
+585 ELVQSE
-591 TAQEAMLISGK
+591 VASCLVTVPGESVRIDTLAYMNSNDEAYPTG
-602 EVRKDILSHFDAN
+602 DICKAFS
-615 EQEWNPNAGSSR
+615 
-627 GYFYYTE
+627 YYTTE
-634 GYRYFTDEVIG
+634 QAVDGAG
-645 QETGKTPDG
+645 QPLYDDLGNPI
-654 QRDTVYNVYATV
+654 YLPS
-666 DSVLTHNTGNGWEA
+666 DSVFYKDFGNGWA
-680 RTEGQGIVWERTPS
+680 VGSMGQRINNQTTAATAEVGTGVYGPLT
-694 GHIIADGSTYNPATV
+694 IADHGATDGAMSFLKTNSDTDPAS
-709 ADDHG
+709 AWL
-714 ENTNCCVS
+714 
-722 FDAVKQTADGR
+722 
-733 NEPYTASIQST
+733 QST
-744 VRFKGPFDVITY
+744 VKLQAPFDVVVFMTGQGAY
-756 ISNKENS
+756 GDSNTL
-763 GKAAAE
+763 E
-769 LYVSTDT
+769 LLVSP
-776 LQADSWQKVGD
+776 DSTQWTSLGMFTTIEMKNIERKV
-787 LQMGDI
+787 M
-793 KRIWK
+793 
-798 RTLLS
+798 S
-803 YEGTDE
+803 YEGSDNVYIKLRSVCDE
-809 VFVKVA
+809 
-815 SAGGMAAVFDIY
+815 GMKSTAIRTMIFDLM
-827 VKNHGELSEEY
+827 VLNHGELSEEY
-838 EDMVSGISN
+838 EDYADGIETVMPN
-847 AQPDGEIVRTEIYSL
+847 HGEPVRTEVYSIG
-862 SGTRLP
+862 GTRLP
-868 AMKRGIN
+868 NMQRGIN
-875 IVKEV
+875 IVKEI
-880 YANGTVK
+880 YADGSVK
-887 ARKVVVR
+887 ARKVVVK

>member
-33 SDETLAYIE
+33 SDETLANIE
-42 QNITAGGDWTLESP
+42 QNITSGGDWTLESP
-56 GNYQIGDREAG
+56 GNYQIGNREAG

-91 SAKHIVIAYDNQLG
+91 SAKHIIIAYDNQLG

-116 SKDQDYFTIPKVAG
+116 SKDQDYFTIPKVAAG
-130 GDKIFIV
+130 EKIFVV
-137 YESHKTTEER
+137 YESHNKEEER
-147 GVECTTEGIYVDGTT
+147 GFKATTDGVFIDGTT
-162 DQTVSKTLAI
+162 DQTATSTIGI
-172 DTVVYSVPE
+172 DTAVFYVQEY
-181 AYGSA
+181 YGVES
-186 GVDVT
+186 VDVT
-191 FKATG
+191 FQATAG
-196 GYHLYRVCVGQ
+196 IHLYRICVGQ

-234 AADMPLDLIT
+234 AADKPLDLIT

-259 DAAQAGGSVTKDSLM
+259 DAAQADGSVTKDSLM
-274 AFEAVVVSGAIR
+274 AFEAVVVSGAMR

-314 WGFAKAVQTGM
+314 WGYAKAVKTGM
-325 NTLYVDTTAA
+325 NTLYVDTTVA
-335 KSPLFEPS
+335 KSTLFEPS

-361 SGDGAAGYEAPQGS
+361 SGDGAAGYDAPQGS

-485 FLVTEGGTIV
+485 FLITEAGTIV

-538 IECATPGTEIYYNFS
+538 IECATPGAEIYYNFS
-553 GVADQVSAEL
+553 GVADPAAAEL
-563 YLEPIAITEHSTVY
+563 YLEPITMTQHSTVY
-577 AFAIDATG
+577 AFATNY
-585 ELIQSE
+585 ELVQSE
-591 TAQEAMLISGK
+591 VASCLVTVPGESVRIDTLAYMNSNDEAYPTG
-602 EVRKDILSHFDAN
+602 DICKAFS
-615 EQEWNPNAGSSR
+615 
-627 GYFYYTE
+627 YYTTE
-634 GYRYFTDEVIG
+634 QAVDGAG
-645 QETGKTPDG
+645 QPLYDDLGNPI
-654 QRDTVYNVYATV
+654 YLPS
-666 DSVLTHNTGNGWEA
+666 DSVFYLDFGNGWA
-680 RTEGQGIVWERTPS
+680 VGSMGQRINNQTTAATAEVGMGVYGPLT
-694 GHIIADGSTYNPATV
+694 IADHGATDGAMSFLTTKSDTDPAS
-709 ADDHG
+709 AWL
-714 ENTNCCVS
+714 
-722 FDAVKQTADGR
+722 
-733 NEPYTASIQST
+733 QST
-744 VRFKGPFDVITY
+744 VKLQAPFDVVVFMTGQGAY
-756 ISNKENS
+756 GDSNS
-763 GKAAAE
+763 LE
-769 LYVSTDT
+769 LLVSP
-776 LQADSWQKVGD
+776 DSTQWTSLGMFTTIEMKNIERKV
-787 LQMGDI
+787 M
-793 KRIWK
+793 
-798 RTLLS
+798 S
-803 YEGTDE
+803 YEGSDNVYIKLRSVCDE
-809 VFVKVA
+809 
-815 SAGGMAAVFDIY
+815 GMKSTAIRTMIFDLM
-827 VKNHGELSEEY
+827 VLNHGKLSEEY

>member
-1 MKKNIITLTLGLMT
+1 MKRNIITLTLGLMT

-33 SDETLAYIE
+33 SDETLANIE
-42 QNITAGGDWTLESP
+42 QNITSGGDWTLESP
-56 GNYQIGDREAG
+56 GNYQIGNREAG

-77 WEIPETQGLQFGAT
+77 WEIPETQGLLFGAT

-116 SKDQDYFTIPKVAG
+116 SKDQDYFTIPKVAAG
-130 GDKIFIV
+130 EKIFVV
-137 YESHKTTEER
+137 YESHNKEEER
-147 GVECTTEGIYVDGTT
+147 GFKATTDGVFIDGTT
-162 DQTVSKTLAI
+162 DQTATSTIGI
-172 DTVVYSVPE
+172 DTAVFCVQEY
-181 AYGSA
+181 YGVES
-186 GVDVT
+186 VDVT
-191 FKATG
+191 FQATAG
-196 GYHLYRVCVGQ
+196 IHLYRICVGQ
-207 ELYDDEPVVEKDK
+207 ELFDDEPMVEKDK

-259 DAAQAGGSVTKDSLM
+259 DAAQADGSVTKDSLM
-274 AFEAVVVSGAIR
+274 AFEAVVVSGAMR
-286 KDNSMAQ
+286 KDNSMTQ

-314 WGFAKAVQTGM
+314 WGYAKAVKTGM

-335 KSPLFEPS
+335 KSTLFEPS

-361 SGDGAAGYEAPQGS
+361 SGDGAAGYDAPQGS

-485 FLVTEGGTIV
+485 FLITEAGTIV

-538 IECATPGTEIYYNFS
+538 IECATPGAEIYYNFS
-553 GVADQVSAEL
+553 GVADPAAAEL
-563 YLEPIAITEHSTVY
+563 YLEPITMTQHSTVY
-577 AFAIDATG
+577 AFATNY
-585 ELIQSE
+585 ELVQSE
-591 TAQEAMLISGK
+591 VASCLVTVPGESVRIDTLAYMNSNDEAYPTG
-602 EVRKDILSHFDAN
+602 DICKAFS
-615 EQEWNPNAGSSR
+615 
-627 GYFYYTE
+627 YYTTE
-634 GYRYFTDEVIG
+634 QAVDGAG
-645 QETGKTPDG
+645 QPLYDDLGNPI
-654 QRDTVYNVYATV
+654 YLPS
-666 DSVLTHNTGNGWEA
+666 DSVFYLDFGNGWA
-680 RTEGQGIVWERTPS
+680 VGSMGQRINNQTTAATAEVGTGVYGPLT
-694 GHIIADGSTYNPATV
+694 IADHGATDGAMSFLTTKSDTDPAS
-709 ADDHG
+709 AWL
-714 ENTNCCVS
+714 
-722 FDAVKQTADGR
+722 
-733 NEPYTASIQST
+733 QST
-744 VRFKGPFDVITY
+744 VKLQAPFDVVVFMTGQGAY
-756 ISNKENS
+756 GDSNS
-763 GKAAAE
+763 LE
-769 LYVSTDT
+769 LLVSP
-776 LQADSWQKVGD
+776 DSTQWTSLGMFTTIEMKNIERKV
-787 LQMGDI
+787 M
-793 KRIWK
+793 
-798 RTLLS
+798 S
-803 YEGTDE
+803 YEGSDNVYIKLRSVCDE
-809 VFVKVA
+809 
-815 SAGGMAAVFDIY
+815 GMKSTAIRTMIFDLM
-827 VKNHGELSEEY
+827 VLNHGKLSEEY

>member
-1 MKKNIITLTLGLMT
+1 MKKIVTTSLCLLMAFAT
-15 VIGAGAQER
+15 TAQER
-24 RNWNFTHGW
+24 NNWNFTHGW
-33 SDETLAYIE
+33 SDETIVNIE
-42 QNITAGGDWTLESP
+42 QAVVNSDGWTIEKGHPEGRYVTDARTP
-56 GNYQIGDREAG
+56 GTE
-67 PLTVNIDGTA
+67 LTVNVDGQP
-77 WEIPETQGLQFGAT
+77 WVIPETKGLLFGA
-91 SAKHIVIAYDNQLG
+91 SSSNHIGIAFDDAYG
-105 YHGKQFLWING
+105 FWGKTFLWING
-116 SKDQDYFTIPKVAG
+116 SKTEDTFTIPNVNG
-130 GDKIFIV
+130 NDRIFIV
-137 YESHKTTEER
+137 YEPAMEGQTR
-147 GVECTTEGIYVDGTT
+147 GFKAITEGVYVDGTDPNDGIT
-162 DQTVSKTLAI
+162 QVETSVL
-172 DTVVYSVPE
+172 DTAVFKVEPL
-181 AYGSA
+181 YGMESTN
-186 GVDVT
+186 VT
-191 FKATG
+191 FQATAG
-196 GYHLYRVCVGQ
+196 FYIYRVCVGQ

-259 DAAQAGGSVTKDSLM
+259 DAAQAGGNVTKDSLM
-274 AFEAVVVSGAIR
+274 AFEAVVVSGAMR

-314 WGFAKAVQTGM
+314 WGYAKAVKTGM

-335 KSPLFEPS
+335 KSTLFEPS

-361 SGDGAAGYEAPQGS
+361 SGDGAAGYDAPQGS

-485 FLVTEGGTIV
+485 FLVTEAGTIV

-538 IECATPGTEIYYNFS
+538 IKCATPGAEIYYNFS
-553 GVADQVSAEL
+553 GVADPAAAEL
-563 YLEPIAITEHSTVY
+563 YLEPITMTQHSTVY
-577 AFAIDATG
+577 AFATNY
-585 ELIQSE
+585 ELVQSE
-591 TAQEAMLISGK
+591 VASCLVTVPGESVRIDTLAYMNSNDEAYPTG
-602 EVRKDILSHFDAN
+602 DICKAFS
-615 EQEWNPNAGSSR
+615 
-627 GYFYYTE
+627 YYTTE
-634 GYRYFTDEVIG
+634 QAVDGAG
-645 QETGKTPDG
+645 QPLYDDLGNPI
-654 QRDTVYNVYATV
+654 YLPS
-666 DSVLTHNTGNGWEA
+666 DSVFYKDFGNGWA
-680 RTEGQGIVWERTPS
+680 VGSMGQRINNQTTAATAEVGTGVYGPLT
-694 GHIIADGSTYNPATV
+694 IADHGATDGAMSFLKTNSDTDPAS
-709 ADDHG
+709 AWL
-714 ENTNCCVS
+714 
-722 FDAVKQTADGR
+722 
-733 NEPYTASIQST
+733 QST
-744 VRFKGPFDVITY
+744 VKLQAPFDVVVFMTGQGAY
-756 ISNKENS
+756 GDSNS
-763 GKAAAE
+763 LE
-769 LYVSTDT
+769 LLVSP
-776 LQADSWQKVGD
+776 DSMQWTSLGMFTTIEMKNIERKV
-787 LQMGDI
+787 M
-793 KRIWK
+793 
-798 RTLLS
+798 S
-803 YEGTDE
+803 YEGSDNVYIKLRSVCDE
-809 VFVKVA
+809 
-815 SAGGMAAVFDIY
+815 GMKSTAIRTMIFDLM
-827 VKNHGELSEEY
+827 VLNHGELSEEY
-838 EDMVSGISN
+838 KDYADGIETVMPN
-847 AQPDGEIVRTEIYSL
+847 HGEPVRTEVYSIG
-862 SGTRLP
+862 GTRLP
-868 AMKRGIN
+868 NMQRGIN
-875 IVKEV
+875 IVKEI
-880 YANGTVK
+880 YADGSVK
-887 ARKVVVR
+887 ARKVVVK

>member
-1 MKKNIITLTLGLMT
+1 MKKIVTTSLCLLMAFAT
-15 VIGAGAQER
+15 TAQER
-24 RNWNFTHGW
+24 NNWNFTHGW
-33 SDETLAYIE
+33 SDETIVNIE
-42 QNITAGGDWTLESP
+42 QAVVNSDGWTIEKGHPEGRYVTDARTP
-56 GNYQIGDREAG
+56 GTE
-67 PLTVNIDGTA
+67 LTVNVDGQP
-77 WEIPETQGLQFGAT
+77 WVIPETKGLLFGA
-91 SAKHIVIAYDNQLG
+91 SSSNHIGIAFDDAYG
-105 YHGKQFLWING
+105 FWGKTFLWING
-116 SKDQDYFTIPKVAG
+116 SKTEDTFTIPNVNG
-130 GDKIFIV
+130 NDRIFIV
-137 YESHKTTEER
+137 YEPAMEGQTR
-147 GVECTTEGIYVDGTT
+147 GFKAITEGVYVDGTDPNDGIT
-162 DQTVSKTLAI
+162 QVETSVL
-172 DTVVYSVPE
+172 DTAVFKVEPL
-181 AYGSA
+181 YGMESTN
-186 GVDVT
+186 VT
-191 FKATG
+191 FQATAG
-196 GYHLYRVCVGQ
+196 FYIYRVCVGQ

-274 AFEAVVVSGAIR
+274 AFEAVVVSGAMR

-314 WGFAKAVQTGM
+314 WGYAKAVKTGM

-335 KSPLFEPS
+335 KSTLFEPS

-443 VTTTLKKLAT
+443 VTTTMKKLAT

-485 FLVTEGGTIV
+485 FLVTEAGTIV

-553 GVADQVSAEL
+553 GVADPAAAEL
-563 YLEPIAITEHSTVY
+563 YLEPITMTQHSTVY
-577 AFAIDATG
+577 AFAINY
-585 ELIQSE
+585 ELVQSE
-591 TAQEAMLISGK
+591 VASCLVTVPGESVRIDTLAYMNSNDEAYPTG
-602 EVRKDILSHFDAN
+602 DICKAFS
-615 EQEWNPNAGSSR
+615 
-627 GYFYYTE
+627 YYTTE
-634 GYRYFTDEVIG
+634 QAVDGAG
-645 QETGKTPDG
+645 QPLYDDLGNPI
-654 QRDTVYNVYATV
+654 YLPS
-666 DSVLTHNTGNGWEA
+666 DSVFYKDFGNGWA
-680 RTEGQGIVWERTPS
+680 VGSMGQRINNQTTAATAEVGTGVYGPLT
-694 GHIIADGSTYNPATV
+694 IADHGATDGAMSFLKTNSDTDPAS
-709 ADDHG
+709 AWL
-714 ENTNCCVS
+714 
-722 FDAVKQTADGR
+722 
-733 NEPYTASIQST
+733 QST
-744 VRFKGPFDVITY
+744 VKLQAPFDVVVFMTGQGAY
-756 ISNKENS
+756 GDSNTL
-763 GKAAAE
+763 E
-769 LYVSTDT
+769 LLVSP
-776 LQADSWQKVGD
+776 DSTQWTSLGMFTTIEMKNIERKV
-787 LQMGDI
+787 M
-793 KRIWK
+793 
-798 RTLLS
+798 S
-803 YEGTDE
+803 YEGSDNVYIKLRSVCDE
-809 VFVKVA
+809 
-815 SAGGMAAVFDIY
+815 GMKSTAIRTMIFDLM
-827 VKNHGELSEEY
+827 VLNHGELSEEY
-838 EDMVSGISN
+838 EDYADGIETVMPN
-847 AQPDGEIVRTEIYSL
+847 HGEPVRTEVYSIG
-862 SGTRLP
+862 GTRLP
-868 AMKRGIN
+868 NMQRGIN
-875 IVKEV
+875 IVKEI
-880 YANGTVK
+880 YADGSVK
-887 ARKVVVR
+887 ARKVVVK

>member
-33 SDETLAYIE
+33 SDETLANIE
-42 QNITAGGDWTLESP
+42 QNITSGGDWTLESP
-56 GNYQIGDREAG
+56 GNYQIGNREAG

-116 SKDQDYFTIPKVAG
+116 SKDQDYFTTPKVAAG
-130 GDKIFIV
+130 EKIFVV
-137 YESHKTTEER
+137 YESHNKEEER
-147 GVECTTEGIYVDGTT
+147 GFKTTTDGVFIDGTT
-162 DQTVSKTLAI
+162 DQTATSTISI
-172 DTVVYSVPE
+172 DTAVFCVQEY
-181 AYGSA
+181 YGVES
-186 GVDVT
+186 VDVT
-191 FKATG
+191 FQATAG
-196 GYHLYRVCVGQ
+196 IHLYRICVGQ

-259 DAAQAGGSVTKDSLM
+259 DAAQADGSVTKDSLM
-274 AFEAVVVSGAIR
+274 AFEAVVVSGAMR

-314 WGFAKAVQTGM
+314 WGYAKAVKTGM

-335 KSPLFEPS
+335 KSTLFEPS

-361 SGDGAAGYEAPQGS
+361 SGDGAAGYDAPQGS

-485 FLVTEGGTIV
+485 FLITEAGTIV

-538 IECATPGTEIYYNFS
+538 IECATPGAEIYYNFS
-553 GVADQVSAEL
+553 GVADPAAAEL
-563 YLEPIAITEHSTVY
+563 YLEPITMTQHSTVY
-577 AFAIDATG
+577 AFATNY
-585 ELIQSE
+585 ELVQSE
-591 TAQEAMLISGK
+591 VASCLVTVPGESVRIDTLAYMNSNDEAYPTG
-602 EVRKDILSHFDAN
+602 DICKAFS
-615 EQEWNPNAGSSR
+615 
-627 GYFYYTE
+627 YYTTE
-634 GYRYFTDEVIG
+634 QAVDGAG
-645 QETGKTPDG
+645 QPLYDDLGNPI
-654 QRDTVYNVYATV
+654 YLPS
-666 DSVLTHNTGNGWEA
+666 DSVFYLDFGNGWA
-680 RTEGQGIVWERTPS
+680 VGSMGQRINNQTTAATAEVGTGVYGPLT
-694 GHIIADGSTYNPATV
+694 IADHGATDGAMSFLTTKSDTDPAS
-709 ADDHG
+709 AWL
-714 ENTNCCVS
+714 
-722 FDAVKQTADGR
+722 
-733 NEPYTASIQST
+733 QST
-744 VRFKGPFDVITY
+744 VKLQAPFDVVVFMTGQGAY
-756 ISNKENS
+756 GDSNS
-763 GKAAAE
+763 LE
-769 LYVSTDT
+769 LLVSP
-776 LQADSWQKVGD
+776 DSTQWTSLGMFTTIEMKNIERKV
-787 LQMGDI
+787 M
-793 KRIWK
+793 
-798 RTLLS
+798 S
-803 YEGTDE
+803 YEGSDNVYIKLRSVCDE
-809 VFVKVA
+809 
-815 SAGGMAAVFDIY
+815 GMKSTAIRTMIFDLM
-827 VKNHGELSEEY
+827 VLNHGELSEEY

>member
-24 RNWNFTHGW
+24 RNWNFTHGY

-77 WEIPETQGLQFGAT
+77 WEIPETLGLQFGAT
-91 SAKHIVIAYDNQLG
+91 DAKHIIVAYDNQNG

-147 GVECTTEGIYVDGTT
+147 GVECTTEGIYVDGAT

-259 DAAQAGGSVTKDSLM
+259 DAAQADGSVTKDSLM
-274 AFEAVVVSGAIR
+274 AFEAVVVSGAMR

-314 WGFAKAVQTGM
+314 WSYAMAVQTGM

-335 KSPLFEPS
+335 KSTLFEPS

-361 SGDGAAGYEAPQGS
+361 SGDGADGYEAPQGS

-485 FLVTEGGTIV
+485 FLVTEAGTIV

-511 SDPVEVKDQVA
+511 SDPVEVKDQVT

-538 IECATPGTEIYYNFS
+538 IECATPGAEIYYNFS
-553 GVADQVSAEL
+553 GVADPAAAEL
-563 YLEPIAITEHSTVY
+563 YLEPITMTQHSTVY
-577 AFAIDATG
+577 AFATNY
-585 ELIQSE
+585 ELVQSE
-591 TAQEAMLISGK
+591 VASCLVTVPGESVRIDTLAYMNSNDEAYPTG
-602 EVRKDILSHFDAN
+602 DICKAFN
-615 EQEWNPNAGSSR
+615 
-627 GYFYYTE
+627 YYTTE
-634 GYRYFTDEVIG
+634 QAVDEAG
-645 QETGKTPDG
+645 QPLYDDLGNPI
-654 QRDTVYNVYATV
+654 YLPS
-666 DSVLTHNTGNGWEA
+666 DSVFYKDFGNGWA
-680 RTEGQGIVWERTPS
+680 VGSMGQRINNQTTAASAEVGTGVYGPLT
-694 GHIIADGSTYNPATV
+694 IADHGATDGAMSFLTTKSDTDPAS
-709 ADDHG
+709 AWL
-714 ENTNCCVS
+714 
-722 FDAVKQTADGR
+722 
-733 NEPYTASIQST
+733 QST
-744 VRFKGPFDVITY
+744 VKLQAPFDVVIFMTSQGAY
-756 ISNKENS
+756 GDSNTL
-763 GKAAAE
+763 E
-769 LYVSTDT
+769 LLVSP
-776 LQADSWQKVGD
+776 DSTQWTSLGMFTTIEMKNIERKV
-787 LQMGDI
+787 M
-793 KRIWK
+793 
-798 RTLLS
+798 S
-803 YEGTDE
+803 YEGSDNVYIKLRSVCDE
-809 VFVKVA
+809 
-815 SAGGMAAVFDIY
+815 GMKSTAIRTMIFDLM
-827 VKNHGELSEEY
+827 VLNHGELSEEY

>member
-91 SAKHIVIAYDNQLG
+91 DAKHIIVAYDNQNG

-130 GDKIFIV
+130 GEKIFIV

-259 DAAQAGGSVTKDSLM
+259 DAAQAGGNVTKDSLM
-274 AFEAVVVSGAIR
+274 AFEAVVVSGAMR

-305 NLSPELYET
+305 NLSPELYDT
-314 WGFAKAVQTGM
+314 WGYAKAVQTGM

-335 KSPLFEPS
+335 KSTLFEPS

-389 PVIHVH
+389 PVVHVH

-485 FLVTEGGTIV
+485 FLVTEAGTIV

-511 SDPVEVKDQVA
+511 SDPVEVKDQVT

-538 IECATPGTEIYYNFS
+538 IECATPGAEIYYNFS
-553 GVADQVSAEL
+553 GVADPAAAEL
-563 YLEPIAITEHSTVY
+563 YLEPITMTQHSTVY
-577 AFAIDATG
+577 AFATNY
-585 ELIQSE
+585 ELVQSE
-591 TAQEAMLISGK
+591 VASCLVTVPGESVRIDTLAYMNSNDEAYPTG
-602 EVRKDILSHFDAN
+602 DICKAFS
-615 EQEWNPNAGSSR
+615 
-627 GYFYYTE
+627 YYTTE
-634 GYRYFTDEVIG
+634 QAVDGAG
-645 QETGKTPDG
+645 QPLYDDLGNPI
-654 QRDTVYNVYATV
+654 YLPS
-666 DSVLTHNTGNGWEA
+666 DSMFYQDFGNGWA
-680 RTEGQGIVWERTPS
+680 VGSMGQRINNQTTAATAEIGTGVYGPLT
-694 GHIIADGSTYNPATV
+694 IADHGATDGAMSFLKTNSDTDPAS
-709 ADDHG
+709 AWL
-714 ENTNCCVS
+714 
-722 FDAVKQTADGR
+722 
-733 NEPYTASIQST
+733 QST
-744 VRFKGPFDVITY
+744 VKLQAPFDVVVFMTGQSAY
-756 ISNKENS
+756 GDSNS
-763 GKAAAE
+763 LE
-769 LYVSTDT
+769 LLVSP
-776 LQADSWQKVGD
+776 DSMQWTSLGMFTTIEMKNIERKV
-787 LQMGDI
+787 M
-793 KRIWK
+793 
-798 RTLLS
+798 S
-803 YEGTDE
+803 YEGSDNVYIKLRSVCDE
-809 VFVKVA
+809 
-815 SAGGMAAVFDIY
+815 GMKSTAIRTMIFDLM
-827 VKNHGELSEEY
+827 VLNHGELSEEY
-838 EDMVSGISN
+838 EDYADGIETVMPN
-847 AQPDGEIVRTEIYSL
+847 HGEPVRTEVYSIG
-862 SGTRLP
+862 GTRLP
-868 AMKRGIN
+868 NMQRGIN
-875 IVKEV
+875 IVKEI
-880 YANGTVK
+880 YADGSVK
-887 ARKVVVR
+887 ARKVVVK

>member
-1 MKKNIITLTLGLMT
+1 MKRNIITLTLGLMT

-33 SDETLAYIE
+33 SDETLANIE
-42 QNITAGGDWTLESP
+42 QNITSGGDWTLESP
-56 GNYQIGDREAG
+56 GNYQIGNREAG

-116 SKDQDYFTIPKVAG
+116 SKDQDYFTIPKVAAG
-130 GDKIFIV
+130 EKIFVV
-137 YESHKTTEER
+137 YESHNKEEER
-147 GVECTTEGIYVDGTT
+147 GFKTTTDGVFIDGTT
-162 DQTVSKTLAI
+162 DQTATSTISI
-172 DTVVYSVPE
+172 DTAVFCVQEY
-181 AYGSA
+181 YGVES
-186 GVDVT
+186 VDVT
-191 FKATG
+191 FQATAG
-196 GYHLYRVCVGQ
+196 IHLYRICVGQ

-259 DAAQAGGSVTKDSLM
+259 DAAQADGSVTKDSLM
-274 AFEAVVVSGAIR
+274 AFEAVVVSGAMR

-314 WGFAKAVQTGM
+314 WGYAKAVKTGM

-335 KSPLFEPS
+335 KSTLFEPS

-361 SGDGAAGYEAPQGS
+361 SGDGAAGYDAPQGS

-485 FLVTEGGTIV
+485 FLITEAGTIV

-538 IECATPGTEIYYNFS
+538 IECATPGAEIYYNFS
-553 GVADQVSAEL
+553 GVADPAAAEL
-563 YLEPIAITEHSTVY
+563 YLEPITMTQHSTVY
-577 AFAIDATG
+577 AFATNY
-585 ELIQSE
+585 ELVQSE
-591 TAQEAMLISGK
+591 VASCLVTVPGESVRIDTLAYMNSNDEAYPTG
-602 EVRKDILSHFDAN
+602 DICKAFS
-615 EQEWNPNAGSSR
+615 
-627 GYFYYTE
+627 YYTTE
-634 GYRYFTDEVIG
+634 QAVDGAG
-645 QETGKTPDG
+645 QPLYDDLGNPI
-654 QRDTVYNVYATV
+654 YLPS
-666 DSVLTHNTGNGWEA
+666 DSVFYLDFGNGWA
-680 RTEGQGIVWERTPS
+680 VGSMGQRINNQTTAATAEVGTGVYGPLT
-694 GHIIADGSTYNPATV
+694 IADHGATDGAMSFLTTKSDTDPAS
-709 ADDHG
+709 AWL
-714 ENTNCCVS
+714 
-722 FDAVKQTADGR
+722 
-733 NEPYTASIQST
+733 QST
-744 VRFKGPFDVITY
+744 VKLQAPFDVVVFMTGQGAY
-756 ISNKENS
+756 GDSNS
-763 GKAAAE
+763 LE
-769 LYVSTDT
+769 LLVSP
-776 LQADSWQKVGD
+776 DSTQWTSLGMFTTIEMKNIERKV
-787 LQMGDI
+787 M
-793 KRIWK
+793 
-798 RTLLS
+798 S
-803 YEGTDE
+803 YEDSDNVYIKLRSVCDE
-809 VFVKVA
+809 
-815 SAGGMAAVFDIY
+815 GMKSTAIRTMIFDLM
-827 VKNHGELSEEY
+827 VLNHGKLSEEY

>member
-24 RNWNFTHGW
+24 RNWNFTHGY

-56 GNYQIGDREAG
+56 GNYQIGDRKVG

-77 WEIPETQGLQFGAT
+77 WEIPETQGLIFGAT
-91 SAKHIVIAYDNQLG
+91 DAKHIIVAYDNQNG

-259 DAAQAGGSVTKDSLM
+259 DAAQAGGNVTKDSLM
-274 AFEAVVVSGAIR
+274 AFEAVVVSGAMR

-314 WGFAKAVQTGM
+314 WGFAKAVKTGM

-335 KSPLFEPS
+335 KSTLFEPS

-429 MQTKKAV
+429 MQTKKTV

-475 ATNGTAYTGP
+475 ATNGTAYTGQ
-485 FLVTEGGTIV
+485 FLVTEAGTIV

-538 IECATPGTEIYYNFS
+538 IECATPGAEIYYNFS
-553 GVADQVSAEL
+553 GVADPAAAEL
-563 YLEPIAITEHSTVY
+563 YLEPITMTQHSTVY
-577 AFAIDATG
+577 AFATNY
-585 ELIQSE
+585 ELVQSE
-591 TAQEAMLISGK
+591 VASCLVTVPGESVRIDTLAYMNSNDEAYPTG
-602 EVRKDILSHFDAN
+602 DICKAFS
-615 EQEWNPNAGSSR
+615 
-627 GYFYYTE
+627 YYTTE
-634 GYRYFTDEVIG
+634 QAVDGAG
-645 QETGKTPDG
+645 QPLYDDLGNPI
-654 QRDTVYNVYATV
+654 YLPS
-666 DSVLTHNTGNGWEA
+666 DSVFYKDFGNGWA
-680 RTEGQGIVWERTPS
+680 VGSMGQRINNQTTAATAEVGTGVYGPLT
-694 GHIIADGSTYNPATV
+694 IADHGATDGAMSFLKTNSDTDPAS
-709 ADDHG
+709 AWL
-714 ENTNCCVS
+714 
-722 FDAVKQTADGR
+722 
-733 NEPYTASIQST
+733 QST
-744 VRFKGPFDVITY
+744 VKLQAPFDVVVFMTGQGAY
-756 ISNKENS
+756 GDSNS
-763 GKAAAE
+763 LE
-769 LYVSTDT
+769 LLVSP
-776 LQADSWQKVGD
+776 DSMQWTSLGMFTTIEMKNIERKV
-787 LQMGDI
+787 M
-793 KRIWK
+793 
-798 RTLLS
+798 S
-803 YEGTDE
+803 YEGSDNVYIKLRSVCDE
-809 VFVKVA
+809 
-815 SAGGMAAVFDIY
+815 GMKSTAIRTMIFDLM
-827 VKNHGELSEEY
+827 VLNHGELSEEY
-838 EDMVSGISN
+838 EDYADGIETVMPN
-847 AQPDGEIVRTEIYSL
+847 HGEPVRTEVYSIG
-862 SGTRLP
+862 GTRLP
-868 AMKRGIN
+868 NMQRGIN
-875 IVKEV
+875 IVKEI
-880 YANGTVK
+880 YADGSVK
-887 ARKVVVR
+887 ARKVVVK

>member
-33 SDETLAYIE
+33 SDETLANIE
-42 QNITAGGDWTLESP
+42 QNITAGGGWTLESP
-56 GNYQIGDREAG
+56 GNYQIGNREAG

-116 SKDQDYFTIPKVAG
+116 SKDQDYFTIPKVAAG
-130 GDKIFIV
+130 EKIFVV
-137 YESHKTTEER
+137 YESHNKEEER
-147 GVECTTEGIYVDGTT
+147 GFKTTTDGVFIDGTT
-162 DQTVSKTLAI
+162 DQTATSTISI
-172 DTVVYSVPE
+172 DTAVFCVQEY
-181 AYGSA
+181 YGVES
-186 GVDVT
+186 VDVT
-191 FKATG
+191 FQATAG
-196 GYHLYRVCVGQ
+196 IHLYRICVGQ

-259 DAAQAGGSVTKDSLM
+259 DAAQADGSVTKDSLM
-274 AFEAVVVSGAIR
+274 AFEAVVVSGAMR

-314 WGFAKAVQTGM
+314 WGYAKAVKTGM

-335 KSPLFEPS
+335 KSTLFEPS

-361 SGDGAAGYEAPQGS
+361 SGDGAAGYDAPQGS

-485 FLVTEGGTIV
+485 FLITEAGTIV

-501 DGYLPSDVVS
+501 DEYLPSDVVS

-538 IECATPGTEIYYNFS
+538 IECATPGAEIYYNFS
-553 GVADQVSAEL
+553 GVADPAAAEL
-563 YLEPIAITEHSTVY
+563 YLEPITMTQHSTVY
-577 AFAIDATG
+577 AFATNY
-585 ELIQSE
+585 ELVQSE
-591 TAQEAMLISGK
+591 VASCLVTVPGESVRIDTLAYMNSNDEAYPTG
-602 EVRKDILSHFDAN
+602 DICKAFS
-615 EQEWNPNAGSSR
+615 
-627 GYFYYTE
+627 YYTTE
-634 GYRYFTDEVIG
+634 QAVDGAG
-645 QETGKTPDG
+645 QPLYDDLGNPI
-654 QRDTVYNVYATV
+654 YLPS
-666 DSVLTHNTGNGWEA
+666 DSVFYLDFGNGWA
-680 RTEGQGIVWERTPS
+680 VGSMGQRINNQTTAATAEVGTGVYGPLT
-694 GHIIADGSTYNPATV
+694 IADHGATDGAMSFLTTKSDTDPAS
-709 ADDHG
+709 AWL
-714 ENTNCCVS
+714 
-722 FDAVKQTADGR
+722 
-733 NEPYTASIQST
+733 QST
-744 VRFKGPFDVITY
+744 VKLQAPFDVVVFMTGQGAY
-756 ISNKENS
+756 GDSNS
-763 GKAAAE
+763 LE
-769 LYVSTDT
+769 LLVSP
-776 LQADSWQKVGD
+776 DSTQWTSLGMFTTIEMKNIERKV
-787 LQMGDI
+787 M
-793 KRIWK
+793 
-798 RTLLS
+798 S
-803 YEGTDE
+803 YEGSDNVYIKLRSVCDE
-809 VFVKVA
+809 
-815 SAGGMAAVFDIY
+815 GMKSTAIRTMIFDLM
-827 VKNHGELSEEY
+827 VLNHGKLSEEY

>member
-33 SDETLAYIE
+33 SDETLANIE
-42 QNITAGGDWTLESP
+42 QNITSGGGWTLESP
-56 GNYQIGDREAG
+56 GNYQIGNREAG

-116 SKDQDYFTIPKVAG
+116 SKDQDYFTIPKVAAG
-130 GDKIFIV
+130 EKIFVV
-137 YESHKTTEER
+137 YESHNKEEER
-147 GVECTTEGIYVDGTT
+147 GFKTTTDGVFIDGTT
-162 DQTVSKTLAI
+162 DQTATSTISI
-172 DTVVYSVPE
+172 DTAVFCVQEY
-181 AYGSA
+181 YGVES
-186 GVDVT
+186 VDVT
-191 FKATG
+191 FQATAG
-196 GYHLYRVCVGQ
+196 IHLYRICVGQ

-259 DAAQAGGSVTKDSLM
+259 DAAQADGSVTKDSLM
-274 AFEAVVVSGAIR
+274 AFEAVVVSGAMR

-314 WGFAKAVQTGM
+314 WGYAKAVKTGM

-335 KSPLFEPS
+335 KSTLFEPS

-361 SGDGAAGYEAPQGS
+361 SGDGAAGYDAPQGS

-485 FLVTEGGTIV
+485 FLITEAGTIV

-538 IECATPGTEIYYNFS
+538 IECATPGAEIYYNFS
-553 GVADQVSAEL
+553 GVADPAAAEL
-563 YLEPIAITEHSTVY
+563 YLEPITMTQHSTVY
-577 AFAIDATG
+577 AFATNY
-585 ELIQSE
+585 ELVQSE
-591 TAQEAMLISGK
+591 VASCLVTVPGESVRIDTLAYMNSNDEAYPTG
-602 EVRKDILSHFDAN
+602 DICKAFS
-615 EQEWNPNAGSSR
+615 
-627 GYFYYTE
+627 YYTTE
-634 GYRYFTDEVIG
+634 QAVDGAG
-645 QETGKTPDG
+645 QPLYDDLGNPI
-654 QRDTVYNVYATV
+654 YLPS
-666 DSVLTHNTGNGWEA
+666 DSVFYLDFGNGWA
-680 RTEGQGIVWERTPS
+680 VGSMGQRINNQTTAATAEVGTGVYGPLT
-694 GHIIADGSTYNPATV
+694 IADHGATDGAMSFLTTKSDTDPAS
-709 ADDHG
+709 AWL
-714 ENTNCCVS
+714 
-722 FDAVKQTADGR
+722 
-733 NEPYTASIQST
+733 QST
-744 VRFKGPFDVITY
+744 VKLQAPFDVVVFMTGQGAY
-756 ISNKENS
+756 GDSNS
-763 GKAAAE
+763 LE
-769 LYVSTDT
+769 LLVSP
-776 LQADSWQKVGD
+776 DSTQWTSLGMFTTIEMKNIERKV
-787 LQMGDI
+787 M
-793 KRIWK
+793 
-798 RTLLS
+798 S
-803 YEGTDE
+803 YEGSDNVYIKLRSVCDE
-809 VFVKVA
+809 
-815 SAGGMAAVFDIY
+815 GMKSTAIRTMIFDLM
-827 VKNHGELSEEY
+827 VLNHGKLSEEY

>member
-33 SDETLAYIE
+33 SDETLANIE
-42 QNITAGGDWTLESP
+42 QNITAGGGWTLESP
-56 GNYQIGDREAG
+56 GNYQIGNREAG

-116 SKDQDYFTIPKVAG
+116 SKDQDYFTIPKVAAG
-130 GDKIFIV
+130 EKIFVV
-137 YESHKTTEER
+137 YESHNKEEER
-147 GVECTTEGIYVDGTT
+147 GFKTTTDGVFIDGTT
-162 DQTVSKTLAI
+162 DQTATSTISI
-172 DTVVYSVPE
+172 DTAVFCVQEY
-181 AYGSA
+181 YGVES
-186 GVDVT
+186 VDVT
-191 FKATG
+191 FQATAG
-196 GYHLYRVCVGQ
+196 IHLYRICVDQ
-207 ELYDDEPVVEKDK
+207 ELFDDEPVVEKDK

-259 DAAQAGGSVTKDSLM
+259 DAAQADGSVTKDSLM
-274 AFEAVVVSGAIR
+274 AFKAVVVSGAMR

-314 WGFAKAVQTGM
+314 WGYAKAVKTGM

-335 KSPLFEPS
+335 KSTLFEPS

-361 SGDGAAGYEAPQGS
+361 SGDGAAGYDAPQGA

-485 FLVTEGGTIV
+485 FLITEAGTIV

-538 IECATPGTEIYYNFS
+538 IECATTGAEIYYNFS
-553 GVADQVSAEL
+553 GVADPAAAEL
-563 YLEPIAITEHSTVY
+563 YLEPITMTQHSTVY
-577 AFAIDATG
+577 AFATNY
-585 ELIQSE
+585 ELVQSE
-591 TAQEAMLISGK
+591 VASCLVTVPGESVRIDTLAYMNSNDEAYPTG
-602 EVRKDILSHFDAN
+602 DICKAFS
-615 EQEWNPNAGSSR
+615 
-627 GYFYYTE
+627 YYTTE
-634 GYRYFTDEVIG
+634 QAVDGAG
-645 QETGKTPDG
+645 QPLYDDLGNPI
-654 QRDTVYNVYATV
+654 YLPS
-666 DSVLTHNTGNGWEA
+666 DSVFYLDFGNGWA
-680 RTEGQGIVWERTPS
+680 VGSMGQRINNQTTAATAEVGTGVYGPLT
-694 GHIIADGSTYNPATV
+694 IADHGATDGAMSFLTTKSDTDPAS
-709 ADDHG
+709 AWL
-714 ENTNCCVS
+714 
-722 FDAVKQTADGR
+722 
-733 NEPYTASIQST
+733 QST
-744 VRFKGPFDVITY
+744 VKLQAPFDVVVFMTGQGAY
-756 ISNKENS
+756 GDSNS
-763 GKAAAE
+763 LE
-769 LYVSTDT
+769 LLVSP
-776 LQADSWQKVGD
+776 DSTQWTSLGMFTTIEMKNIERKV
-787 LQMGDI
+787 M
-793 KRIWK
+793 
-798 RTLLS
+798 S
-803 YEGTDE
+803 YEGSDNVYIKLRSVCDE
-809 VFVKVA
+809 
-815 SAGGMAAVFDIY
+815 GMKSTAIRTMIFDLM
-827 VKNHGELSEEY
+827 VLNHGKLSEEY

>member
-33 SDETLAYIE
+33 SDETLANIE
-42 QNITAGGDWTLESP
+42 QNITSGGDWTLESP
-56 GNYQIGDREAG
+56 GNYQIGNREAG

-116 SKDQDYFTIPKVAG
+116 SKDQDYFTIPKVAAG
-130 GDKIFIV
+130 EKIFVV
-137 YESHKTTEER
+137 YESHNKEEER
-147 GVECTTEGIYVDGTT
+147 GFKTTTDGVFIDGTT
-162 DQTVSKTLAI
+162 DQTATSTISI
-172 DTVVYSVPE
+172 DTAVFCVQEY
-181 AYGSA
+181 YGVES
-186 GVDVT
+186 VDVT
-191 FKATG
+191 FQATAG
-196 GYHLYRVCVGQ
+196 IHLYRICVGQ

-259 DAAQAGGSVTKDSLM
+259 DAAQADGSVTKDSLM
-274 AFEAVVVSGAIR
+274 AFEAVVVSGAMR

-314 WGFAKAVQTGM
+314 WGYAKAVKTGM

-335 KSPLFEPS
+335 KSTLFEPS

-361 SGDGAAGYEAPQGS
+361 SGDGAAGYDAPQGS
-375 YFANDSVLAWAGST
+375 YFANDSVLAWASST

-485 FLVTEGGTIV
+485 FLITEAGTIV

-538 IECATPGTEIYYNFS
+538 IECATPGAEIYYNFS
-553 GVADQVSAEL
+553 GVADPAAAEL
-563 YLEPIAITEHSTVY
+563 YLEPITMTQHSTVY
-577 AFAIDATG
+577 AFATNY
-585 ELIQSE
+585 ELVQSE
-591 TAQEAMLISGK
+591 VASCLVTVPGESVRIDTLAYMNSNDEAYPTG
-602 EVRKDILSHFDAN
+602 DICKAFS
-615 EQEWNPNAGSSR
+615 
-627 GYFYYTE
+627 YYTTE
-634 GYRYFTDEVIG
+634 QAVDGAG
-645 QETGKTPDG
+645 QPLYDDLGNPI
-654 QRDTVYNVYATV
+654 YLPS
-666 DSVLTHNTGNGWEA
+666 DSVFYLDFGNGWA
-680 RTEGQGIVWERTPS
+680 VGSMGQRINNQTTAATAEVGTGVYGPLT
-694 GHIIADGSTYNPATV
+694 IAYHGATDGAMSFLTTKSDTDPAS
-709 ADDHG
+709 AWL
-714 ENTNCCVS
+714 
-722 FDAVKQTADGR
+722 
-733 NEPYTASIQST
+733 QST
-744 VRFKGPFDVITY
+744 VKLQAPFDVVVFMTGQGAY
-756 ISNKENS
+756 GDSNS
-763 GKAAAE
+763 LE
-769 LYVSTDT
+769 LLVSP
-776 LQADSWQKVGD
+776 DSTQWTSLGMFTTIEMKNIERKV
-787 LQMGDI
+787 M
-793 KRIWK
+793 
-798 RTLLS
+798 S
-803 YEGTDE
+803 YEGSDNVYIKLRSVCDE
-809 VFVKVA
+809 
-815 SAGGMAAVFDIY
+815 GMKSTAIRTMIFDLM
-827 VKNHGELSEEY
+827 VLNHGELSEEY

>member
-33 SDETLAYIE
+33 SDETLANIE
-42 QNITAGGDWTLESP
+42 QNITSGGDWTLESP
-56 GNYQIGDREAG
+56 GNYQIGNREAG

-116 SKDQDYFTIPKVAG
+116 SKDQDYFTIPKVAAG
-130 GDKIFIV
+130 EKIFVV
-137 YESHKTTEER
+137 YESHNKEEER
-147 GVECTTEGIYVDGTT
+147 GFKTTTDGVFIDGTT
-162 DQTVSKTLAI
+162 DQTATSTISI
-172 DTVVYSVPE
+172 DTAVFCVQEY
-181 AYGSA
+181 YGVES
-186 GVDVT
+186 VDVT
-191 FKATG
+191 FQATAG
-196 GYHLYRVCVGQ
+196 IHLYRICVGQ

-259 DAAQAGGSVTKDSLM
+259 DAAQADGSVTKDSLM
-274 AFEAVVVSGAIR
+274 AFEAVVVSGAMR

-314 WGFAKAVQTGM
+314 WGYAKAVKTGM

-335 KSPLFEPS
+335 KSTLFEPS

-361 SGDGAAGYEAPQGS
+361 SGDGAAGYDAPQGS

-466 RYTTDGSDP
+466 KYTTDGSDP

-485 FLVTEGGTIV
+485 FLITEAGTIV

-538 IECATPGTEIYYNFS
+538 IECATSGAEIYYNFS
-553 GVADQVSAEL
+553 GVADPAAAEL
-563 YLEPIAITEHSTVY
+563 YLEPITMTQHSTVY
-577 AFAIDATG
+577 AFATNY
-585 ELIQSE
+585 ELVQSE
-591 TAQEAMLISGK
+591 VASCLVTVPGENVRIDTLAYMNSNDEAYPTG
-602 EVRKDILSHFDAN
+602 DICKAFS
-615 EQEWNPNAGSSR
+615 
-627 GYFYYTE
+627 YYTTE
-634 GYRYFTDEVIG
+634 QAVDGAG
-645 QETGKTPDG
+645 QPLYDDLGNPI
-654 QRDTVYNVYATV
+654 YLPS
-666 DSVLTHNTGNGWEA
+666 DSVFYLDFGNGWA
-680 RTEGQGIVWERTPS
+680 VGSMGQRINNQTTAASAEVGTGVYGPLT
-694 GHIIADGSTYNPATV
+694 IADHGATDGAMSFLTTKSDTDPAS
-709 ADDHG
+709 AWL
-714 ENTNCCVS
+714 
-722 FDAVKQTADGR
+722 
-733 NEPYTASIQST
+733 QST
-744 VRFKGPFDVITY
+744 VKLQAPFDVVVFMTGQGAY
-756 ISNKENS
+756 GDSNS
-763 GKAAAE
+763 LE
-769 LYVSTDT
+769 LLVSP
-776 LQADSWQKVGD
+776 DSTQWTSLGMFTTIEMKNIERKV
-787 LQMGDI
+787 M
-793 KRIWK
+793 
-798 RTLLS
+798 S
-803 YEGTDE
+803 YEGSDNVYIKLRSVCDE
-809 VFVKVA
+809 
-815 SAGGMAAVFDIY
+815 GMKSTAIRTMIFDLM
-827 VKNHGELSEEY
+827 VLNHGKLSEEY

>member
-1 MKKNIITLTLGLMT
+1 MKRNIITLTLCLMT

-33 SDETLAYIE
+33 SDETLANIE
-42 QNITAGGDWTLESP
+42 QNITAGGGWTLESP
-56 GNYQIGDREAG
+56 GNYQIGNREAG

-77 WEIPETQGLQFGAT
+77 WEIPETQGLLFGAT
-91 SAKHIVIAYDNQLG
+91 SAKHIIIAYDNQLG

-116 SKDQDYFTIPKVAG
+116 DRDQDYFTIPGVAAG
-130 GDKIFIV
+130 EKIFVV
-137 YESHKTTEER
+137 YESHNKEEER
-147 GVECTTEGIYVDGTT
+147 GFKATTDGVFIDGTT
-162 DQTVSKTLAI
+162 DQTATSTISI
-172 DTVVYSVPE
+172 DTAVFCVQEY
-181 AYGSA
+181 YGVE

-191 FKATG
+191 FQATAG
-196 GYHLYRVCVGQ
+196 IHLYRICVGQ
-207 ELYDDEPVVEKDK
+207 ELFDDEPVVEKDK

-259 DAAQAGGSVTKDSLM
+259 DAAQADGSVTKDSLM
-274 AFEAVVVSGAIR
+274 AFEAVVVSGAMR

-305 NLSPELYET
+305 SLSPELYET
-314 WGFAKAVQTGM
+314 WGYAKAVKTGM

-335 KSPLFEPS
+335 KSTLFEPS

-361 SGDGAAGYEAPQGS
+361 SGDGAAGYDAPQGS

-485 FLVTEGGTIV
+485 FLITEAGTIV

-538 IECATPGTEIYYNFS
+538 IECATPGAEIYYNFS
-553 GVADQVSAEL
+553 GVADPAAAEL
-563 YLEPIAITEHSTVY
+563 YLEPITMTQHSTVY
-577 AFAIDATG
+577 AFATNY
-585 ELIQSE
+585 ELVQSE
-591 TAQEAMLISGK
+591 VASCLVTVPGESVRIDTLAYMNSNDEAYPTG
-602 EVRKDILSHFDAN
+602 DICKAFS
-615 EQEWNPNAGSSR
+615 
-627 GYFYYTE
+627 YYTTE
-634 GYRYFTDEVIG
+634 QAVDGAG
-645 QETGKTPDG
+645 QPLYDDLGNPI
-654 QRDTVYNVYATV
+654 YLPS
-666 DSVLTHNTGNGWEA
+666 DSVFYLDFGNGWA
-680 RTEGQGIVWERTPS
+680 VGSMGQRINNQTTAATAEVGTGVYGPLT
-694 GHIIADGSTYNPATV
+694 IADHGATDGAMSFLTTKSDTDPAS
-709 ADDHG
+709 AWL
-714 ENTNCCVS
+714 
-722 FDAVKQTADGR
+722 
-733 NEPYTASIQST
+733 QST
-744 VRFKGPFDVITY
+744 VKLQAPFDVVVFMTGQGAY
-756 ISNKENS
+756 GDSNS
-763 GKAAAE
+763 LE
-769 LYVSTDT
+769 LLVSP
-776 LQADSWQKVGD
+776 DSAQWTSLGMFTTIEMKNIERKV
-787 LQMGDI
+787 M
-793 KRIWK
+793 
-798 RTLLS
+798 S
-803 YEGTDE
+803 YEGSDNVYIKLRSVCDE
-809 VFVKVA
+809 
-815 SAGGMAAVFDIY
+815 GMKSTAIRTMIFDLM
-827 VKNHGELSEEY
+827 VLNHGKLSEEY

>member
-1 MKKNIITLTLGLMT
+1 MKRNIITLTLCLLT
-15 VIGAGAQER
+15 AIGAWAQGSS
-24 RNWNFTHGW
+24 NWNFTHGW
-33 SDETLAYIE
+33 SDETLANIE
-42 QNITAGGDWTLESP
+42 QNITAGGGWTLESP

-67 PLTVNIDGTA
+67 PLTVNVNGEE
-77 WEIPETQGLQFGAT
+77 WVIPETQGLLFGAT
-91 SAKHIVIAYDNQLG
+91 SAKHIVIAYD
-105 YHGKQFLWING
+105 KQFLWING
-116 SKDQDYFTIPKVAG
+116 SKDQDYFTIPKVAAG
-130 GDKIFIV
+130 EKIFVV
-137 YESHKTTEER
+137 YESHNKEEER
-147 GVECTTEGIYVDGTT
+147 GFKATTDGVFIDGTT
-162 DQTVSKTLAI
+162 DQTATSTIGI
-172 DTVVYSVPE
+172 DTAVFYVQEY
-181 AYGSA
+181 YGVES
-186 GVDVT
+186 VDVT
-191 FKATG
+191 FQATAG
-196 GYHLYRVCVGQ
+196 IHLYRICVGQ

-259 DAAQAGGSVTKDSLM
+259 DAAQADGSVTKDSLM
-274 AFEAVVVSGAIR
+274 AFEAVVVSGAMR

-314 WGFAKAVQTGM
+314 WGYAKAVKTGM

-335 KSPLFEPS
+335 KSMLFEPS

-361 SGDGAAGYEAPQGS
+361 SGDGVAGYDAPQGS

-485 FLVTEGGTIV
+485 FLITEAGTIV

-538 IECATPGTEIYYNFS
+538 IECATPGAEIYYNFS
-553 GVADQVSAEL
+553 GVADPAAAEL
-563 YLEPIAITEHSTVY
+563 YLEPITMTQHSTVY
-577 AFAIDATG
+577 AFATNY
-585 ELIQSE
+585 ELVQSE
-591 TAQEAMLISGK
+591 VASCLVTVPGESVRIDTLAYMNSNDEAYPTG
-602 EVRKDILSHFDAN
+602 DICKAFS
-615 EQEWNPNAGSSR
+615 
-627 GYFYYTE
+627 YYTKE
-634 GYRYFTDEVIG
+634 
-645 QETGKTPDG
+645 Q
-654 QRDTVYNVYATV
+654 TV
-666 DSVLTHNTGNGWEA
+666 DGAGQPLYDDLGNPIYLPSDSVFYLDFGNGWA
-680 RTEGQGIVWERTPS
+680 VGSMGQRINNQTTAATAEVGTGVYGPLT
-694 GHIIADGSTYNPATV
+694 IADHGATDGAMSFLTTKSDTDPAS
-709 ADDHG
+709 AWL
-714 ENTNCCVS
+714 
-722 FDAVKQTADGR
+722 
-733 NEPYTASIQST
+733 QST
-744 VRFKGPFDVITY
+744 VKLQAPFDVVVFMTGQGAY
-756 ISNKENS
+756 GDSNS
-763 GKAAAE
+763 LE
-769 LYVSTDT
+769 LLVSP
-776 LQADSWQKVGD
+776 DSTQWTSLGMFTTIEMKNIERKV
-787 LQMGDI
+787 M
-793 KRIWK
+793 
-798 RTLLS
+798 S
-803 YEGTDE
+803 YEGSDNVYIKLRSVCDE
-809 VFVKVA
+809 
-815 SAGGMAAVFDIY
+815 GMKSTAIRTMIFDLM
-827 VKNHGELSEEY
+827 VLNHGELSEEY

>member
-77 WEIPETQGLQFGAT
+77 WEIPETQGLIFGAT
-91 SAKHIVIAYDNQLG
+91 DAKHIIVAYDNQNG

-207 ELYDDEPVVEKDK
+207 ELYDDEPVVKKDK

-259 DAAQAGGSVTKDSLM
+259 DAAQADVSVTKDSLM
-274 AFEAVVVSGAIR
+274 AFEAVVVSGAMR

-314 WGFAKAVQTGM
+314 WGYAKAVKTGM

-335 KSPLFEPS
+335 KSTLFEPS

-361 SGDGAAGYEAPQGS
+361 SGDGAAGYDAPQGS

-408 YPMGEPDES
+408 HPMGEPDES

-485 FLVTEGGTIV
+485 FLVTEAGTIV

-538 IECATPGTEIYYNFS
+538 IECATPGAEIYYNFS
-553 GVADQVSAEL
+553 GVADPAAAEL
-563 YLEPIAITEHSTVY
+563 YLEPITMTQHSTVY
-577 AFAIDATG
+577 AFATNY
-585 ELIQSE
+585 ELVQSE
-591 TAQEAMLISGK
+591 VASCLVTVPGESVRIDTLAYMNSNDEAYPTG
-602 EVRKDILSHFDAN
+602 DICKAFS
-615 EQEWNPNAGSSR
+615 
-627 GYFYYTE
+627 YYTTE
-634 GYRYFTDEVIG
+634 QAVDGAG
-645 QETGKTPDG
+645 QPLYDDLGNPI
-654 QRDTVYNVYATV
+654 YLPS
-666 DSVLTHNTGNGWEA
+666 DSVFYQDFGNGWA
-680 RTEGQGIVWERTPS
+680 VGSMGQRINNQTTAATAEVGTGVYGPLT
-694 GHIIADGSTYNPATV
+694 IADHGATDGAMSFLKTNSDTDPAS
-709 ADDHG
+709 AWL
-714 ENTNCCVS
+714 
-722 FDAVKQTADGR
+722 
-733 NEPYTASIQST
+733 QST
-744 VRFKGPFDVITY
+744 VKLQAPFDVVVFMTGQGAY
-756 ISNKENS
+756 GDSNS
-763 GKAAAE
+763 LE
-769 LYVSTDT
+769 LLVSP
-776 LQADSWQKVGD
+776 DSMQWTSLGMFTTIEMKNIERK
-787 LQMGDI
+787 MM
-793 KRIWK
+793 
-798 RTLLS
+798 S
-803 YEGTDE
+803 YEGSDNVYIKLRSVCDE
-809 VFVKVA
+809 
-815 SAGGMAAVFDIY
+815 GMKSTAIRTMIFDLM
-827 VKNHGELSEEY
+827 VLNHGELSEEY

-847 AQPDGEIVRTEIYSL
+847 VQPDGEIVRTEIYSL

-875 IVKEV
+875 IVKKV

>member
-33 SDETLAYIE
+33 SDETLANIE

-56 GNYQIGDREAG
+56 GNYQIGNREAG

-259 DAAQAGGSVTKDSLM
+259 DAAQAGGNVTKDSLM
-274 AFEAVVVSGAIR
+274 AFEAVVVSGAMR

-314 WGFAKAVQTGM
+314 WGYAKAVKTGM

-335 KSPLFEPS
+335 KSTLFEPS

-485 FLVTEGGTIV
+485 FLVTEAGTIV

-538 IECATPGTEIYYNFS
+538 IECATPGAEIYYNFS
-553 GVADQVSAEL
+553 GVADPAAAEL
-563 YLEPIAITEHSTVY
+563 YLEPITMTQHSTVY
-577 AFAIDATG
+577 AFATNY
-585 ELIQSE
+585 ELVQSE
-591 TAQEAMLISGK
+591 VASCLVTVPGESVRIDTLAYMNSNDEAYPTG
-602 EVRKDILSHFDAN
+602 DICKAFS
-615 EQEWNPNAGSSR
+615 
-627 GYFYYTE
+627 YYTTE
-634 GYRYFTDEVIG
+634 QAVDGAG
-645 QETGKTPDG
+645 QPLYDDLGNPI
-654 QRDTVYNVYATV
+654 YLPS
-666 DSVLTHNTGNGWEA
+666 DSVFYLDFGNGWA
-680 RTEGQGIVWERTPS
+680 VGSMGQRINNQTTAATAEVGTGVYGPLT
-694 GHIIADGSTYNPATV
+694 IADHGATDGAMSFLTTKSDTDPAS
-709 ADDHG
+709 AWL
-714 ENTNCCVS
+714 
-722 FDAVKQTADGR
+722 
-733 NEPYTASIQST
+733 QST
-744 VRFKGPFDVITY
+744 VKLQAPFDVVVFMTGQGAY
-756 ISNKENS
+756 GDSNTL
-763 GKAAAE
+763 E
-769 LYVSTDT
+769 LLVSP
-776 LQADSWQKVGD
+776 DSTQWTSLGMFTTIEMKNIERKV
-787 LQMGDI
+787 M
-793 KRIWK
+793 
-798 RTLLS
+798 S
-803 YEGTDE
+803 YEGSDNVYIKLRSVCDE
-809 VFVKVA
+809 
-815 SAGGMAAVFDIY
+815 GMKSTAIRTMIFDLM
-827 VKNHGELSEEY
+827 VLNHGELSEEY

-847 AQPDGEIVRTEIYSL
+847 VQPDGEIVRTEIYSL
-862 SGTRLP
+862 CGTRLP

>member
-1 MKKNIITLTLGLMT
+1 MKRNIITLTLCLMT

-33 SDETLAYIE
+33 SDETLANIE
-42 QNITAGGDWTLESP
+42 QNITAGGGWTLESP
-56 GNYQIGDREAG
+56 GNYQIGNREAG

-77 WEIPETQGLQFGAT
+77 WEIPETQGLLFGAT

-116 SKDQDYFTIPKVAG
+116 SKDQDYFTIPKVAAG
-130 GDKIFIV
+130 EKIFVV
-137 YESHKTTEER
+137 YESHNKEEER
-147 GVECTTEGIYVDGTT
+147 GFKTTTDGVFIDGTT
-162 DQTVSKTLAI
+162 DQTATSTISI
-172 DTVVYSVPE
+172 DTAVFCVQEY
-181 AYGSA
+181 YGVES
-186 GVDVT
+186 VDVT
-191 FKATG
+191 FQATAG
-196 GYHLYRVCVGQ
+196 IHLYRICVGQ

-259 DAAQAGGSVTKDSLM
+259 DAAQADGSVTKDSLM
-274 AFEAVVVSGAIR
+274 AFEAVVVSGAMR

-314 WGFAKAVQTGM
+314 WGYAKAVKTGM

-335 KSPLFEPS
+335 KSMLFEPS

-361 SGDGAAGYEAPQGS
+361 SGDGAAGYDAPQGS

-436 VKTAKPT
+436 VKTAKST

-485 FLVTEGGTIV
+485 FLITEAGTIV

-538 IECATPGTEIYYNFS
+538 IECATPGAEIYYNFS
-553 GVADQVSAEL
+553 GVADPAAAEL
-563 YLEPIAITEHSTVY
+563 YLEPITMTQHSTVY
-577 AFAIDATG
+577 AFATNY
-585 ELIQSE
+585 ELVQSE
-591 TAQEAMLISGK
+591 VASCLVTVPGESVRIDTLAYMNSNDEAYPTG
-602 EVRKDILSHFDAN
+602 DICKAFS
-615 EQEWNPNAGSSR
+615 
-627 GYFYYTE
+627 YYTTE
-634 GYRYFTDEVIG
+634 QAVDGAG
-645 QETGKTPDG
+645 QPLYDDLGNPI
-654 QRDTVYNVYATV
+654 YLPS
-666 DSVLTHNTGNGWEA
+666 DSVFYLDFGNGWA
-680 RTEGQGIVWERTPS
+680 VGSMGQRINNQTTAATAEVGTGVYGPLT
-694 GHIIADGSTYNPATV
+694 IADHGATDGAMSFLTTKSDTDPAS
-709 ADDHG
+709 AWL
-714 ENTNCCVS
+714 
-722 FDAVKQTADGR
+722 
-733 NEPYTASIQST
+733 QST
-744 VRFKGPFDVITY
+744 VKLQATFDVVVFMTGQGAY
-756 ISNKENS
+756 GDSNS
-763 GKAAAE
+763 LE
-769 LYVSTDT
+769 LLVSP
-776 LQADSWQKVGD
+776 DSTQWTSLGMFTTIEMKNIERKV
-787 LQMGDI
+787 M
-793 KRIWK
+793 
-798 RTLLS
+798 S
-803 YEGTDE
+803 YEDSDNVYIKLRSVCDE
-809 VFVKVA
+809 
-815 SAGGMAAVFDIY
+815 GMKSTVIRTMIFDLM
-827 VKNHGELSEEY
+827 VLNHGKLSEEY

>member
-33 SDETLAYIE
+33 SDETLANIE
-42 QNITAGGDWTLESP
+42 QNITAGGGWTLESP
-56 GNYQIGDREAG
+56 GNYQIGNREAG

-116 SKDQDYFTIPKVAG
+116 SKDQDYFTIPKVAAG
-130 GDKIFIV
+130 EKIFVV
-137 YESHKTTEER
+137 YESHNKEEER
-147 GVECTTEGIYVDGTT
+147 GFKTTTDGVFIDGTT
-162 DQTVSKTLAI
+162 DQTATSTISI
-172 DTVVYSVPE
+172 DTAVFCVQEY
-181 AYGSA
+181 YGVES
-186 GVDVT
+186 VDVT
-191 FKATG
+191 FQATAG
-196 GYHLYRVCVGQ
+196 IHLYRICVGQ

-259 DAAQAGGSVTKDSLM
+259 DAAQADGSVTKDSLM
-274 AFEAVVVSGAIR
+274 AFEAVVVSGAMR

-314 WGFAKAVQTGM
+314 WGYAKAVKTGM

-335 KSPLFEPS
+335 KSTLFEPS

-361 SGDGAAGYEAPQGS
+361 SGDGAAGYDAPQGS

-485 FLVTEGGTIV
+485 FLITEAGTIV

-538 IECATPGTEIYYNFS
+538 IECATPGAEIYYNFS
-553 GVADQVSAEL
+553 GVADPAAAEL
-563 YLEPIAITEHSTVY
+563 YLEPITMTQHSTVY
-577 AFAIDATG
+577 AFATNY
-585 ELIQSE
+585 ELVQSE
-591 TAQEAMLISGK
+591 VASCLVTVPGESVRIDTLAYMNSNDEAYPTG
-602 EVRKDILSHFDAN
+602 DICKAFS
-615 EQEWNPNAGSSR
+615 
-627 GYFYYTE
+627 YYTTE
-634 GYRYFTDEVIG
+634 QAVDGAG
-645 QETGKTPDG
+645 QPLYDDLGNPI
-654 QRDTVYNVYATV
+654 YLPS
-666 DSVLTHNTGNGWEA
+666 DSVFYLDFGNGWA
-680 RTEGQGIVWERTPS
+680 VGSMGQRINNQTTAATAEVGTGVYGPLT
-694 GHIIADGSTYNPATV
+694 IADHGATDGAMSFLTTKSDTDPAS
-709 ADDHG
+709 AWL
-714 ENTNCCVS
+714 
-722 FDAVKQTADGR
+722 
-733 NEPYTASIQST
+733 QST
-744 VRFKGPFDVITY
+744 VKLQAPFDVVVFMTGQGAY
-756 ISNKENS
+756 GDSNS
-763 GKAAAE
+763 LE
-769 LYVSTDT
+769 LLVSP
-776 LQADSWQKVGD
+776 DSTQWTSLGMFTTIEMKNIERKV
-787 LQMGDI
+787 M
-793 KRIWK
+793 
-798 RTLLS
+798 S
-803 YEGTDE
+803 YEGSDNVYIKLRSVCDE
-809 VFVKVA
+809 
-815 SAGGMAAVFDIY
+815 GMKSTAIRTMIFDLM
-827 VKNHGELSEEY
+827 VLNHGKLSEEY